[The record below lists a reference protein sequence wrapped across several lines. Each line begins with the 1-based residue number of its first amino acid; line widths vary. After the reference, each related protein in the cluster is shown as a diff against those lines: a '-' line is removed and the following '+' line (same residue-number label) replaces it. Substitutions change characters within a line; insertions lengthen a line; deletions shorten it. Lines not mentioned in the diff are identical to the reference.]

1 MKGIRRAAAMC
12 LTMTLAVSTLFGN
25 TAWADMPQKTE
36 RKKCVHVHTEECYGE
51 PDEEATSSQIG
62 EEPTECTHVCTVE
75 SGCIRN
81 TAVSSGTNED
91 DSETG
96 PDEEETND
104 QKDSADKA
112 ENGGKQKDSADKAED
127 DEKQEDAPSVST
139 PSDME
144 DTAVPGGT
152 VIPAVKSQIF
162 SWSWY
167 DPEENL
173 LDGKLELN
181 GVTEEAQP
189 SFEEVTE
196 YLPEAIIAQVGE
208 KSEVGGEGEEK
219 LLITGW
225 TCSEYVQDE
234 EGRWPLEGTYEF
246 AAELPEAYELAE
258 DADALVV
265 EVSVTGDQ
273 AALTA
278 VSGTAVLHVS
288 FKAGKEAKDL
298 YFDGNNFSSYN
309 NDVMDL
315 LKQNGIR
322 VTSSGKDRFQLIM
335 TKASI
340 QNLQLS
346 QGTWEIELNGSNVLE
361 GKGKYVAG
369 CGLRINDNVS
379 ATIKAGTAPASLTAH
394 NYPTTGSSDGSC
406 GIQVAGSLT
415 IESGTIEATAKAG
428 SNSAPDSGAILVGTT
443 GTLNING
450 GSVTAAGTGKKGVY
464 VRGNF
469 QMTGG
474 SLTVTGSGE
483 PGIENVG
490 SFELSDGTIS
500 TKSNSGGIGFLQ
512 GRGSA
517 TIKAKELNTDR
528 LYINGDGSFTV
539 AKGGKVTS
547 GSTTINSGTLT
558 NAGEFVSNGPFE
570 KGKYGTFNNTGT
582 ISGSGSLPDDAKQTP
597 DEIKDYTK
605 KISKDYYKNMSI
617 DVPNLA
623 AIQKPANA
631 GNLQYELVEDTGS
644 DKGAGTIDKETGRL
658 KVTKA
663 GVFKIKVNTQESGF
677 YKEGENP
684 VYITLT
690 VNKAAFPDSWNLT
703 VTAASG
709 IYNGSKGYPAATIS
723 TTGIPDGARYE
734 YQLKNTNRTDDLQ
747 EEQWKSECPKIVNV
761 AESGQFVF
769 VRVTVD
775 NYESKI
781 FCSDNQTD
789 ITKRRFLD
797 TKVTLEPQTVIYN
810 GQSWSPEIKVVEN
823 WQGASGAEVDKADY
837 TIQYWTYWTGT
848 GNSEVT
854 ERKDAGTYT
863 VHLIGQENYTNESN
877 GAILTIDKCKLNARI
892 TGDSFDKVYDG
903 TTDITEEQNLSV
915 QLYSDSGIPDSQD
928 VRADQVNLAYQSAD
942 VGEHDIEAANITLA
956 GDNAKNYELTE
967 NSASVKGS
975 IIARDFASMTVS
987 ADPLTYNGT
996 EQKPQILASV
1006 ETGLSNVSPDAVVFT
1021 YSKNGVDYQSEIPGF
1036 TDAGTY
1042 QVYVKAS
1049 MDNFNDAVKTV
1060 DVTVQQASS
1069 NSGSHSGGGKDSGGK
1084 DSSGKGSSGKGS
1096 SGKSSSGSSG
1106 TVTKDSQKGYR
1117 SEEQGV
1123 ITGASNQAVND
1134 GYSHWIK
1141 DARGWWLRYSD
1152 GTWPMGNTGAFHW
1165 EKVNGRWWAFGA
1177 DGYLSTGWLYDTLYQ
1192 GWFYMDENQGMLTG
1206 WQFING
1212 KWYYLNPS
1220 HDGSAGIM
1228 YSNRRTPDG
1237 WYVKEDGSW
1246 DEEAGR

>member
-1 MKGIRRAAAMC
+1 M
-12 LTMTLAVSTLFGN
+12 
-25 TAWADMPQKTE
+25 ADMPQKTAK
-36 RKKCVHVHTEECYGE
+36 KKCVHVHSEECYGE

-81 TAVSSGTNED
+81 TASSSGTNED

-96 PDEEETND
+96 PDDEETND

-112 ENGGKQKDSADKAED
+112 EN
-127 DEKQEDAPSVST
+127 APSVST

-144 DTAVPGGT
+144 DTTVPGGT

-173 LDGKLELN
+173 LDGKLELS

-196 YLPEAIIAQVGE
+196 YLPEAIIAQVGAE
-208 KSEVGGEGEEK
+208 SEAGKEEK
-219 LLITGW
+219 LPITGW
-225 TCSEYVQDE
+225 SCNEYVQDE
-234 EGRWPLEGTYEF
+234 EGRWSLEGTYEF

-278 VSGTAVLHVS
+278 VSGTAVLNVNFESGKS
-288 FKAGKEAKDL
+288 FKSL
-298 YFDGNNFSSYN
+298 YYDGENFSSVN

-315 LKQNGIR
+315 LNDCGIR
-322 VTSSGKDRFQLIM
+322 VTSLGENSFRLIM
-335 TKASI
+335 TGASI

-346 QGTWEIELNGSNVLE
+346 QGTWEIVLNGSNVLE
-361 GKGKYVAG
+361 GKGKDVSG
-369 CGLRINDNVS
+369 CGLRINEHVS
-379 ATIKAGTAPASLTAH
+379 ATIKAGKAPASLTAK
-394 NYPTTGSSDGSC
+394 NSPTKGTSNDGSS
-406 GIQVAGSLT
+406 GIAVAGNLT
-415 IESGTIEATAKAG
+415 IESGTTIEATADAAG
-428 SNSAPDSGAILVGTT
+428 KNSAPDSGAIVVGSK

-450 GSVTAAGTGKKGVY
+450 GSVTAAGTGKNGVH
-464 VRGNF
+464 VRG
-469 QMTGG
+469 GG
-474 SLTVTGSGE
+474 EFRMAGGRLTVTGSGK
-483 PGIENVG
+483 PVIENVG
-490 SFELSDGTIS
+490 NFNLSGGTIS
-500 TKSNSGGIGFLQ
+500 TKSNSDGIGFLQ
-512 GRGSA
+512 SGGSA
-517 TIKAKELNTDR
+517 TIQAQELITDR
-528 LYINGDGSFTV
+528 LYINSSFTV
-539 AKGGKVTS
+539 ARGGKVTS
-547 GSTTINSGTLT
+547 GSTIINSGTHT
-558 NAGEFVSNGPFE
+558 NEGEFVSNGPFVKE
-570 KGKYGTFNNTGT
+570 ENGRFINTGT
-582 ISGSGSLPDDAKQTP
+582 ISGNGSLPDDLKQKPGNITVNQA
-597 DEIKDYTK
+597 EISAGYRD
-605 KISKDYYKNMSI
+605 NRSI
-617 DVPNLA
+617 DVPSLA
-623 AIQKPANA
+623 GIHQPDRA
-631 GNLQYELVEDTGS
+631 GNLQYELAEYTGS
-644 DKGAGTIDKETGRL
+644 DKGEGTIDKKTGQL
-658 KVTKA
+658 TVTKA
-663 GVFKIKVNTQESGF
+663 GVFKIEVNTQESGL
-677 YKEGENP
+677 YKAGENP
-684 VYITLT
+684 VCITLT
-690 VNKAAFPDSWNLT
+690 VNKAKFPDSWNLT
-703 VTAASG
+703 VKAASG
-709 IYNGSKGYPAATIS
+709 EYRGAQGYLAATIS
-723 TTGIPDGARYE
+723 PIGIPDGARYE
-734 YQLKNTNRTDDLQ
+734 YQLKRTSSTDDLQ
-747 EEQWKSECPKIVNV
+747 EAQWESECPKIVNV
-761 AESGQFVF
+761 AESEQFVF

-775 NYESKI
+775 NYESKV
-781 FCSDNQTD
+781 FCSDNRTS
-789 ITKRRFLD
+789 ITERSFTD
-797 TKVTLEPQTVIYN
+797 TKVTLEPENVIYN
-810 GQSWSPEIKVVEN
+810 GQSRNPEIKVVEN
-823 WQGASGAEVDKADY
+823 WQGTSEDEVNKADY
-837 TIQYWTYWTGT
+837 TIKYWTYWTGT
-848 GNSEVT
+848 DNSIVR

-863 VHLIGQENYTNESN
+863 VHLLGQGNYKNESN
-877 GAILTIDKCKLNARI
+877 TAIFTIDKCKLNARI
-892 TGDSFDKVYDG
+892 TGNSFDKVYDG
-903 TTDITEEQNLSV
+903 TTDIREEQNLSV
-915 QLYSDSGIPDSQD
+915 QLYSDSGTPDSQD

-942 VGEHDIEAANITLA
+942 VGEHNIEAANITLA

-967 NSASVKGS
+967 NSTSIKGN
-975 IIARDFASMTVS
+975 IVARDFASMTVS

-996 EQKPQILASV
+996 EQKPQIHASV

-1049 MDNFNDAVKTV
+1049 MANFNDAVKTV
-1060 DVTVQQASS
+1060 NVTVQKVSS
-1069 NSGSHSGGGKDSGGK
+1069 SSGSHSGGGKGSG
-1084 DSSGKGSSGKGS
+1084 GKGS
-1096 SGKSSSGSSG
+1096 SGKSSSVSSG

-1177 DGYLSTGWLYDTLYQ
+1177 EGYLSTGWIYDTLYQ

-1212 KWYYLNPS
+1212 KWYYLNS
-1220 HDGSAGIM
+1220 NQDGSAGIM
-1228 YSNRRTPDG
+1228 YSKRRTPDG

>member
-1 MKGIRRAAAMC
+1 MKGIRRAAAVC

-36 RKKCVHVHTEECYGE
+36 KKKCVHVHSEECYGE

-81 TAVSSGTNED
+81 TASSSGTNED

-96 PDEEETND
+96 PDDEETND

-112 ENGGKQKDSADKAED
+112 ENAS
-127 DEKQEDAPSVST
+127 SVST

-144 DTAVPGGT
+144 NTTIPGGT

-167 DPEENL
+167 DLEENL
-173 LDGKLELN
+173 LDGRLELS
-181 GVTEEAQP
+181 GVTEESQP
-189 SFEEVTE
+189 SFEEVAE
-196 YLPEAIIAQVGE
+196 YLPQAIIAQVGE
-208 KSEVGGEGEEK
+208 ESEVGGEEEGK
-219 LLITGW
+219 IPITGW
-225 TCSEYVQDE
+225 NCNEYVQDE

-258 DADALVV
+258 DVDALVV

-273 AALTA
+273 VAMPV
-278 VSGTAVLHVS
+278 VSGTPVLHVS
-288 FKAGKEAKDL
+288 FNSGEDSKSL
-298 YFDGNNFSSYN
+298 YFDDHNFSSVN

-315 LKQNGIR
+315 LNDHGIE
-322 VTSSGKDRFQLIM
+322 VTSSGENSFQLRM
-335 TKASI
+335 TNATI
-340 QNLQLS
+340 QSLELS
-346 QGTWEIELNGSNVLE
+346 RGTWEIVLNGRNVLE
-361 GKGKYVAG
+361 GKGKGFSG
-369 CGLRINDNVS
+369 CGLRINDWTS
-379 ATIKAGTAPASLTAH
+379 ATIKAEPESASLKVQ
-394 NYPTTGSSDGSC
+394 NYPTKKTRDDTSSA
-406 GIQVAGSLT
+406 IVVAGSLT
-415 IESGTIEATAKAG
+415 IESGTIEAAADAEQ
-428 SNSAPDSGAILVGTT
+428 NSDPVSGAIVVQRKGA
-443 GTLNING
+443 LNING
-450 GSVTAAGTGKKGVY
+450 GSVTAAGTHKNGVY
-464 VRGNF
+464 VLGNF
-469 QMTGG
+469 QMSGG
-474 SLTVTGSGE
+474 RLTVTGSGK

-490 SFELSDGTIS
+490 DFNLSDGTIS
-500 TKSNSGGIGFLQ
+500 AKSNSGGIGFLQ
-512 GRGSA
+512 RGGSA
-517 TIKAKELNTDR
+517 TIQAKELNTDR
-528 LYINGDGSFTV
+528 LYINGNSSFTV
-539 AKGGKVTS
+539 ARRGKVTS

-558 NAGEFVSNGPFE
+558 NEGEFVSNGPFVKE
-570 KGKYGTFNNTGT
+570 KDGTFINTGT

-597 DEIKDYTK
+597 DPITGYTA
-605 KISKDYYKNMSI
+605 KISENYKENMSI
-617 DVPNLA
+617 DVKNLA
-623 AIQKPANA
+623 AIQKPVKA
-631 GNLQYELVEDTGS
+631 GNLQYELTEYTGS
-644 DKGAGTIDKETGRL
+644 DKGEGTIDKETGHL
-658 KVTKA
+658 TVTKA
-663 GVFKIKVNTQESGF
+663 GVFKIKVNTQASGF
-677 YKEGENP
+677 YKAGENP
-684 VYITLT
+684 VDITLT
-690 VNKAAFPDSWNLT
+690 VNKAKFPDSWNLT

-709 IYNGSKGYPAATIS
+709 EYRGAQGYPAAAIS
-723 TTGIPDGARYE
+723 ASGIPKGAGYE
-734 YQLKNTNRTDDLQ
+734 YQLKRTKSTDDLH
-747 EEQWKSECPKIVNV
+747 EDQWKSKCPKIVNV

-781 FCSDNQTD
+781 FCSGNQTN
-789 ITKRRFLD
+789 ITKRSFTD
-797 TKVTLEPQTVIYN
+797 TKVTLEPETVIYN
-810 GQSWSPEIKVVEN
+810 GQSRNPEIKVVEN
-823 WQGASGAEVDKADY
+823 WQGASGDEVDKADY
-837 TIQYWTYWTGT
+837 TIKDWTYWTGT
-848 GNSEVT
+848 DNRIVK
-854 ERKDAGTYT
+854 ERKNAGTYT
-863 VHLIGQENYTNESN
+863 VSLLGQGNYTNESN
-877 GAILTIDKCKLNARI
+877 KAILTIDKCKLNARI
-892 TGDSFDKVYDG
+892 TGNSFDKVYDG
-903 TTDITEEQNLSV
+903 TTDIREEQNLSV
-915 QLYSDSGIPDSQD
+915 QLYSDSGTPDSQD

-942 VGEHDIEAANITLA
+942 VGEHNIEAANITLA

-967 NSASVKGS
+967 NSTSIKGN
-975 IIARDFASMTVS
+975 IVARDFASMTVS
-987 ADPLTYNGT
+987 ADSLTYNGT
-996 EQKPQILASV
+996 EQKPQIHASV

-1060 DVTVQQASS
+1060 NVTVQQAPSS
-1069 NSGSHSGGGKDSGGK
+1069 SGSHSGGGKDSGGK
-1084 DSSGKGSSGKGS
+1084 DSSGK
-1096 SGKSSSGSSG
+1096 SSSVSSG

-1177 DGYLSTGWLYDTLYQ
+1177 EGYLSTGWIYDTLYQ

-1212 KWYYLNPS
+1212 KWYYLNS
-1220 HDGSAGIM
+1220 NQDGSAGIM
-1228 YSNRRTPDG
+1228 YSKRRTPDG

>member
-1 MKGIRRAAAMC
+1 MKGIRRAAAVC

-81 TAVSSGTNED
+81 TAVSSSTNED

-96 PDEEETND
+96 PDDEETND

-112 ENGGKQKDSADKAED
+112 EN
-127 DEKQEDAPSVST
+127 APSVST

-144 DTAVPGGT
+144 DTTVPSGT

-173 LDGKLELN
+173 LDGKLELS

-196 YLPEAIIAQVGE
+196 YLPQAIIAQVGE
-208 KSEVGGEGEEK
+208 ESEAGKEEK
-219 LLITGW
+219 LPITGW
-225 TCSEYVQDE
+225 SCNEYVQDE

-246 AAELPEAYELAE
+246 AAELPEVYELAE
-258 DADALVV
+258 DVDALVV

-273 AALTA
+273 AALTVYDYKNVVLNVNFDEGKTCKGLA
-278 VSGTAVLHVS
+278 YDESG
-288 FKAGKEAKDL
+288 
-298 YFDGNNFSSYN
+298 FSSLN
-309 NDVMDL
+309 DDVMNL
-315 LKQNGIR
+315 LNDRGIE
-322 VTSSGKDRFQLIM
+322 VTNSGENSFQLRM
-335 TKASI
+335 TNATTI
-340 QNLQLS
+340 QNLELS
-346 QGTWEIELNGSNVLE
+346 RGTWEIVLNGSNVLE
-361 GKGKYVAG
+361 GKGKGVG
-369 CGLRINDNVS
+369 GVGLKIKENVS

-394 NYPTTGSSDGSC
+394 NYPTTGTSNDGSS
-406 GIQVAGSLT
+406 GIAVEGNLT
-415 IESGTIEATAKAG
+415 IESGTIEATADGGKNSASFSGGIVVG
-428 SNSAPDSGAILVGTT
+428 SN

-450 GSVTAAGTGKKGVY
+450 GAVTAAGTGKNGVF

-469 QMTGG
+469 RMKGG
-474 SLTVTGSGE
+474 SLTATGSGK
-483 PGIENVG
+483 PGIENEG
-490 SFELSDGTIS
+490 TFELLGGTIS

-512 GRGSA
+512 GRGSV
-517 TIKAKELNTDR
+517 TIKANELNTDR
-528 LYINGDGSFTV
+528 LNITGNSSFTV
-539 AKGGKVTS
+539 ARGGKVTS
-547 GSTTINSGTLT
+547 GSTIINSGTLT
-558 NAGEFVSNGPFE
+558 NEGEFVSNGPFVKE
-570 KGKYGTFNNTGT
+570 ENGRFINTGT
-582 ISGSGSLPDDAKQTP
+582 ISGNGSLPDDLKQKPGNITVNQA
-597 DEIKDYTK
+597 EISAGYRD
-605 KISKDYYKNMSI
+605 NRSI
-617 DVPNLA
+617 DVPSLA
-623 AIQKPANA
+623 GIHQPDRA
-631 GNLQYELVEDTGS
+631 GNLQYELAEYTGS
-644 DKGAGTIDKETGRL
+644 DKGEGTIDKETGHL
-658 KVTKA
+658 TVTKA
-663 GVFKIKVNTQESGF
+663 GVFKIKVNTQESGL
-677 YKEGENP
+677 YKAGENP
-684 VYITLT
+684 VCITLT
-690 VNKAAFPDSWNLT
+690 VNKAKFPDSWNLT
-703 VTAASG
+703 VKAASG
-709 IYNGSKGYPAATIS
+709 KYRGAQGYLAATIS
-723 TTGIPDGARYE
+723 PIGIPDGARYE
-734 YQLKNTNRTDDLQ
+734 YQLKRTSSTDDLQ
-747 EEQWKSECPKIVNV
+747 EAQWESECPKIVNV
-761 AESGQFVF
+761 AESEQFVF

-775 NYESKI
+775 NYESKV
-781 FCSDNQTD
+781 FCSDNRTS
-789 ITKRRFLD
+789 ITERSFTD
-797 TKVTLEPQTVIYN
+797 TKVTLEPETVIYN
-810 GQSWSPEIKVVEN
+810 GQSQNPEIKVVEN
-823 WQGASGAEVDKADY
+823 WQGTSEDEVNKADY
-837 TIQYWTYWTGT
+837 TIKYWTYWTGT
-848 GNSEVT
+848 DNSIVR
-854 ERKDAGTYT
+854 ERKYAGTYT
-863 VHLIGQENYTNESN
+863 VHLLGQGNYKNESN
-877 GAILTIDKCKLNARI
+877 TAIFTIDKCKLNARI
-892 TGDSFDKVYDG
+892 TGDFFDKVYDG

-915 QLYSDSGIPDSQD
+915 QLYSDSGTPDSQD

-967 NSASVKGS
+967 NSTSIKGS

-996 EQKPQILASV
+996 EQKPQIHASV
-1006 ETGLSNVSPDAVVFT
+1006 ETGLSNVSLDAVVFT

-1060 DVTVQQASS
+1060 NVTVQQAPSS
-1069 NSGSHSGGGKDSGGK
+1069 SGSHSGGGKDSGGK
-1084 DSSGKGSSGKGS
+1084 GSGGKGS

-1177 DGYLSTGWLYDTLYQ
+1177 EGYLSTGWIYDTLYQ

-1212 KWYYLNPS
+1212 KWYYLNS
-1220 HDGSAGIM
+1220 NQDGSAGIM
-1228 YSNRRTPDG
+1228 YSKRRTPDG

>member
-1 MKGIRRAAAMC
+1 MKGIRRAAAVC

-81 TAVSSGTNED
+81 IAASSGTNED

-96 PDEEETND
+96 PDDEETND

-112 ENGGKQKDSADKAED
+112 EN
-127 DEKQEDAPSVST
+127 APSVST

-144 DTAVPGGT
+144 DTTVPGGT

-173 LDGKLELN
+173 LDGKLELS

-208 KSEVGGEGEEK
+208 ESEAGKEEK
-219 LLITGW
+219 LPIAGW
-225 TCSEYVQDE
+225 SCNEYVQDE
-234 EGRWPLEGTYEF
+234 EGCWPLEGTYEF

-258 DADALVV
+258 DVETLVV

-273 AALTA
+273 AAMP
-278 VSGTAVLHVS
+278 VVNPYAVLNVS
-288 FKAGKEAKDL
+288 FNPSEGSKSL
-298 YFDGNNFSSYN
+298 YFDGKNFSSVN
-309 NDVMDL
+309 SDVMKL
-315 LKQNGIR
+315 LNDNGIKVK
-322 VTSSGKDRFQLIM
+322 VTSSGEDRFQLIM
-335 TKASI
+335 TNATI
-340 QNLQLS
+340 QNLELS
-346 QGTWEIELNGSNVLE
+346 RGTWEIVLNGSNELE
-361 GKGKYVAG
+361 GKGKDFSG
-369 CGLRINDNVS
+369 CGLRINDYVS
-379 ATIKAGTAPASLTAH
+379 ATIKAEPESASLKVQ
-394 NYPTTGSSDGSC
+394 NYPTKKTSKDTSS
-406 GIQVAGSLT
+406 GIVVAGSLT
-415 IESGTIEATAKAG
+415 IESGTIEAAAYAEQ
-428 SNSAPDSGAILVGTT
+428 NSEPVSGAIVVQSK
-443 GTLNING
+443 GTLNIRG
-450 GSVTAAGTGKKGVY
+450 GSVTAAGTHKNGVY
-464 VRGNF
+464 VLNNF

-474 SLTVTGSGE
+474 SLKVTGSGK

-490 SFELSDGTIS
+490 NFNLSGGTIS
-500 TKSNSGGIGFLQ
+500 TKSNSDGIGFLQ
-512 GRGSA
+512 RGGSA
-517 TIKAKELNTDR
+517 TIQAKELNTDR
-528 LYINGDGSFTV
+528 LYINGNSSFTV
-539 AKGGKVTS
+539 ARGGKVTS
-547 GSTTINSGTLT
+547 GSTRIDSGTLI

-570 KGKYGTFNNTGT
+570 KGTYGTFNNTGT
-582 ISGSGSLPDDAKQTP
+582 ISGSGSLPDDVKQIP
-597 DEIKDYTK
+597 DNITVYTAEISADYR
-605 KISKDYYKNMSI
+605 DNMSI
-617 DVPNLA
+617 NVQNLA
-623 AIQKPANA
+623 AIQKPVNA
-631 GNLQYELVEDTGS
+631 GNLQYELAEYTGS
-644 DKGAGTIDKETGRL
+644 DKGEGTINKETGL
-658 KVTKA
+658 LTVTKA
-663 GVFKIKVNTQESGF
+663 GVFKIKVNTQASGF
-677 YKEGENP
+677 YKAGENP
-684 VYITLT
+684 VCITLT
-690 VNKAAFPDSWNLT
+690 VNKAKFPASWNLI
-703 VTAASG
+703 VTATSG

-723 TTGIPDGARYE
+723 TTDIPDGARYE
-734 YQLKNTNRTDDLQ
+734 YQLKSTKSTDDLR
-747 EEQWKSECPKIVNV
+747 EDQWKSECPKIVNV
-761 AESGQFVF
+761 AESDQFVF
-769 VRVTVD
+769 VRVTVN
-775 NYESKI
+775 NYESKV
-781 FCSDNQTD
+781 FCSDNRTS
-789 ITKRRFLD
+789 ITKRRFAD
-797 TKVTLEPQTVIYN
+797 TKVTLEPENVIYN
-810 GQSWSPEIKVVEN
+810 GQSWEPKIKVVEN
-823 WQGASGAEVDKADY
+823 WQGASRDEVDKADY
-837 TIQYWTYWTGT
+837 TIKDWTYWTGT
-848 GNSEVT
+848 DNMIVK
-854 ERKDAGTYT
+854 ERKNAGTYT
-863 VHLIGQENYTNESN
+863 VSLLGQGNYTNESN
-877 GAILTIDKCKLNARI
+877 KAILTIDKCKLNARI
-892 TGDSFDKVYDG
+892 TGNSFDKVYDG
-903 TTDITEEQNLSV
+903 TTDIREEQNLSV
-915 QLYSDSGIPDSQD
+915 QLYSDSGTPDSQD

-942 VGEHDIEAANITLA
+942 VGEHNIEAANITLA

-967 NSASVKGS
+967 NSTSIKGN
-975 IIARDFASMTVS
+975 IVARDFASMTVS

-996 EQKPQILASV
+996 EQKPQIHASV

-1049 MDNFNDAVKTV
+1049 MANFNDAVKTV
-1060 DVTVQQASS
+1060 NVTVQKVSS
-1069 NSGSHSGGGKDSGGK
+1069 SSGSHSGGGKGSG
-1084 DSSGKGSSGKGS
+1084 GKGS
-1096 SGKSSSGSSG
+1096 SGKSSSVSSG

-1177 DGYLSTGWLYDTLYQ
+1177 EGYLSTGWIYDTLYQ

-1212 KWYYLNPS
+1212 KWYYLNS
-1220 HDGSAGIM
+1220 NQDGSAGIM
-1228 YSNRRTPDG
+1228 YSKRRTPDG

>member
-1 MKGIRRAAAMC
+1 MKGIRRAAAVC

-36 RKKCVHVHTEECYGE
+36 KKKCVHVHTEECYGE

-81 TAVSSGTNED
+81 TAASSGMNED

-96 PDEEETND
+96 PDDEETND

-112 ENGGKQKDSADKAED
+112 EN
-127 DEKQEDAPSVST
+127 APSVST

-144 DTAVPGGT
+144 DTTVPGGT

-173 LDGKLELN
+173 LDGKLELS

-208 KSEVGGEGEEK
+208 ESEAGKEEK
-219 LLITGW
+219 LPITGW
-225 TCSEYVQDE
+225 SCNEYVQDE

-258 DADALVV
+258 DVEALVV

-278 VSGTAVLHVS
+278 YDPRNVVLNVNFEEGKTFTGLAYDESG
-288 FKAGKEAKDL
+288 
-298 YFDGNNFSSYN
+298 FSSYKI
-309 NDVMDL
+309 DVMDL
-315 LKQNGIR
+315 LKRNGIT
-322 VTSSGKDRFQLIM
+322 VSSLENDRFQLIM
-335 TKASI
+335 TGASI
-340 QNLQLS
+340 QNLELTR
-346 QGTWEIELNGSNVLE
+346 GTWEIVLNGSNVLE
-361 GKGKYVAG
+361 GKGTEVSG
-369 CGLRINDNVS
+369 CGLKIKENVS
-379 ATIKAGTAPASLTAH
+379 ATIKAGTAPASLTAK
-394 NYPTTGSSDGSC
+394 NYPTKGSSGDGSS
-406 GIQVAGSLT
+406 GIVVDGNLT
-415 IESGTIEATAKAG
+415 IKSGTIEATADAG
-428 SNSAPDSGAILVGTT
+428 RNSAPFSGAIVVGRK
-443 GTLNING
+443 GTLNISG
-450 GSVTAAGTGKKGVY
+450 GSVTAAGTGKNGMF

-469 QMTGG
+469 QMAGG
-474 SLTVTGSGE
+474 SLTVTGSRK
-483 PGIENVG
+483 PGIENEG
-490 SFELSDGTIS
+490 NFKLSDGTIS
-500 TKSNSGGIGFLQ
+500 TRADSGIGFLQ
-512 GRGSA
+512 RGESV
-517 TIKAKELNTDR
+517 TIQANELITDQ
-528 LYINGDGSFTV
+528 LYITNNSSFTV
-539 AKGGKVTS
+539 TSGGKVTS
-547 GSTTINSGTLT
+547 GSTIIDSGTLI
-558 NAGEFVSNGPFE
+558 NAGEFVSNGPFV
-570 KGKYGTFNNTGT
+570 KGEGGTFNNTGT
-582 ISGSGSLPDDAKQTP
+582 ISGTGSLPDDAKQTP
-597 DEIKDYTK
+597 DEIKDYTA
-605 KISKDYYKNMSI
+605 KISKDYYENMTI
-617 DVPNLA
+617 DVLKLA
-623 AIQKPANA
+623 DIHKPVKA
-631 GNLQYELVEDTGS
+631 GNLQYELVEYTEGGDIGE
-644 DKGAGTIDKETGRL
+644 GTIDKETGL
-658 KVTKA
+658 LTVTKA
-663 GVFKIKVNTQESGF
+663 GVFKIKVNTQASGF
-677 YKEGENP
+677 YKAGENP
-684 VYITLT
+684 VCITLT
-690 VNKAAFPDSWNLT
+690 VNKAKFPASWNLI
-703 VTAASG
+703 VTATSG

-723 TTGIPDGARYE
+723 TTDIPDGARYE
-734 YQLKNTNRTDDLQ
+734 YQLKSTKSTDDLR
-747 EEQWKSECPKIVNV
+747 EDQWKSECPKIVNV
-761 AESGQFVF
+761 AESDQFVF
-769 VRVTVD
+769 VRVTVN
-775 NYESKI
+775 NYESKV
-781 FCSDNQTD
+781 FCSDNRTS
-789 ITKRRFLD
+789 ITKRRFAD
-797 TKVTLEPQTVIYN
+797 TKVTLEPENVIYN
-810 GQSWSPEIKVVEN
+810 GQSWEPKIKVVEN
-823 WQGASGAEVDKADY
+823 WQGASRDEVDKADY
-837 TIQYWTYWTGT
+837 TIKDWTYWTGT
-848 GNSEVT
+848 DNREVR

-863 VHLIGQENYTNESN
+863 VHLLGQGNYKNESN
-877 GAILTIDKCKLNARI
+877 TAIFTIDKCKLNARI

-903 TTDITEEQNLSV
+903 TTDIREEQNLSV
-915 QLYSDSGIPDSQD
+915 QLYSDSGTPDSQD

-942 VGEHDIEAANITLA
+942 VGEHNIEAANITLA

-967 NSASVKGS
+967 NSTSIKGN
-975 IIARDFASMTVS
+975 IVARDFASMTVS

-996 EQKPQILASV
+996 EQKPQIHASV
-1006 ETGLSNVSPDAVVFT
+1006 ETGLSNVSSDAVVFT

-1049 MDNFNDAVKTV
+1049 MANFNDAVKTV
-1060 DVTVQQASS
+1060 NVTVQQAPSS
-1069 NSGSHSGGGKDSGGK
+1069 SGSHSGG
-1084 DSSGKGSSGKGS
+1084 GKGS

-1177 DGYLSTGWLYDTLYQ
+1177 EGYLSTGWIYDTLHQ

-1212 KWYYLNPS
+1212 KWYYLNS
-1220 HDGSAGIM
+1220 NHDGSAGIM

>member
-1 MKGIRRAAAMC
+1 MKGIRRAAAVC

-36 RKKCVHVHTEECYGE
+36 KKKCVHVHTEECYGE

-81 TAVSSGTNED
+81 TAVSSGTGAD
-91 DSETG
+91 DSENS
-96 PDEEETND
+96 PDDEETND
-104 QKDSADKA
+104 
-112 ENGGKQKDSADKAED
+112 QKDSADKAED

-144 DTAVPGGT
+144 DTTVPGGT

-173 LDGKLELN
+173 LDGKLELS

-196 YLPEAIIAQVGE
+196 YLPEAIVAQVGE
-208 KSEVGGEGEEK
+208 ESEAGKEEK
-219 LLITGW
+219 LSITGW
-225 TCSEYVQDE
+225 SCNEYVQDE
-234 EGRWPLEGTYEF
+234 EGHWPLEGTYEF
-246 AAELPEAYELAE
+246 VAELPEAYELAE

-288 FKAGKEAKDL
+288 FNAGEEAKDL

-415 IESGTIEATAKAG
+415 IESGTIEATAYAG
-428 SNSAPDSGAILVGTT
+428 SNSAPVSGAILVQSK
-443 GTLNING
+443 GTLNISG
-450 GSVTAAGTGKKGVY
+450 GSVTAAGTGKNGMY
-464 VRGNF
+464 VLNKF

-474 SLTVTGSGE
+474 SLKVTGSGK

-490 SFELSDGTIS
+490 NFNLLDGTIS

-512 GRGSA
+512 GRGSV

-528 LYINGDGSFTV
+528 LNITGNSSFTV
-539 AKGGKVTS
+539 ARGGKVTS
-547 GSTTINSGTLT
+547 GSTIINSGTLT
-558 NAGEFVSNGPFE
+558 NEGEFVSNGPFVKE
-570 KGKYGTFNNTGT
+570 ENGRFINTGT
-582 ISGSGSLPDDAKQTP
+582 ISGNGSLPDDLKQKPGNITVNQA
-597 DEIKDYTK
+597 EISAGYRD
-605 KISKDYYKNMSI
+605 NRSI
-617 DVPNLA
+617 DVPSLA
-623 AIQKPANA
+623 DIHQPDRA
-631 GNLQYELVEDTGS
+631 GNLQYELAEYTGS
-644 DKGAGTIDKETGRL
+644 DKGEGTIDKETGQL
-658 KVTKA
+658 TVTKA

-677 YKEGENP
+677 YKAGENP
-684 VYITLT
+684 VDITLT
-690 VNKAAFPDSWNLT
+690 VNKAAFPEHWNLT

-709 IYNGSKGYPAATIS
+709 IYNGSKGYPAAAIS
-723 TTGIPDGARYE
+723 PIGIPDGARYE
-734 YQLKNTNRTDDLQ
+734 YQLKSTSSTDDLQ

-775 NYESKI
+775 NYESKV
-781 FCSDNQTD
+781 FCSGDKTN
-789 ITKRRFLD
+789 ITKRNFTD
-797 TKVTLEPQTVIYN
+797 TKVTLEPETVIYN
-810 GQSWSPEIKVVEN
+810 GQSRNPEIKVVEN
-823 WQGASGAEVDKADY
+823 WQGASEDAVDRADY
-837 TIQYWTYWTGT
+837 IIQYWTYWTGT
-848 GNSEVT
+848 DNREVT

-863 VHLIGQENYTNESN
+863 VHLLGQGNYKNESN
-877 GAILTIDKCKLNARI
+877 TAIFTIDKCKLNARI

-915 QLYSDSGIPDSQD
+915 QLYSDSGTPDSQD

-967 NSASVKGS
+967 NSTSIKGN
-975 IIARDFASMTVS
+975 IVARDFASMTVS

-996 EQKPQILASV
+996 EQKPQIHASV

-1036 TDAGTY
+1036 TDAGIY

-1049 MDNFNDAVKTV
+1049 MANFNDAVKTV
-1060 DVTVQQASS
+1060 NVTVQQAPSS
-1069 NSGSHSGGGKDSGGK
+1069 SGSHSGGG
-1084 DSSGKGSSGKGS
+1084 GKGS

-1177 DGYLSTGWLYDTLYQ
+1177 EGYLSTGWIYDTLYQ

-1212 KWYYLNPS
+1212 KWYYLNS
-1220 HDGSAGIM
+1220 NQDGSAGIM

>member
-1 MKGIRRAAAMC
+1 MKGIRRAAAVC

-62 EEPTECTHVCTVE
+62 EEPTECTHICTVE

-81 TAVSSGTNED
+81 TAASSGMNED

-96 PDEEETND
+96 PDDEETND
-104 QKDSADKA
+104 QKDSADKE
-112 ENGGKQKDSADKAED
+112 EN
-127 DEKQEDAPSVST
+127 APSVST

-144 DTAVPGGT
+144 DTTVPGGT

-173 LDGKLELN
+173 LDGKLELS

-196 YLPEAIIAQVGE
+196 YLPEAIIAQVGAE
-208 KSEVGGEGEEK
+208 SEAGKEEK
-219 LLITGW
+219 LPITGW
-225 TCSEYVQDE
+225 SCNEYVQDE

-246 AAELPEAYELAE
+246 AAELPEVYELAE
-258 DADALVV
+258 DAEALVV

-278 VSGTAVLHVS
+278 YDPRNVVLNVNFEEGKTFTGLAYDESG
-288 FKAGKEAKDL
+288 
-298 YFDGNNFSSYN
+298 FSSYKI
-309 NDVMDL
+309 DVMDL
-315 LKQNGIR
+315 LKRNGIT
-322 VTSSGKDRFQLIM
+322 VSSLENDRFQLIM
-335 TKASI
+335 TGASI
-340 QNLQLS
+340 QNLELTR
-346 QGTWEIELNGSNVLE
+346 GTWEIVLNGSNVLE
-361 GKGKYVAG
+361 GKGTEVSG
-369 CGLRINDNVS
+369 CGLKIKENVS
-379 ATIKAGTAPASLTAH
+379 ATIKAGTAPASLTAK
-394 NYPTTGSSDGSC
+394 NYPTKGSSGDGSS
-406 GIQVAGSLT
+406 GIVVDGNLT
-415 IESGTIEATAKAG
+415 IKSGTIEATADAG
-428 SNSAPDSGAILVGTT
+428 RNSAPFSGAIVVGRK
-443 GTLNING
+443 GTLNISG
-450 GSVTAAGTGKKGVY
+450 GSVTAAGTGKNGMF

-469 QMTGG
+469 QMAGG
-474 SLTVTGSGE
+474 SLTVTGSGK
-483 PGIENVG
+483 PGIENEG
-490 SFELSDGTIS
+490 NFKLSGGTIS
-500 TKSNSGGIGFLQ
+500 TKSNSDGIGFLQ
-512 GRGSA
+512 GRGSV
-517 TIKAKELNTDR
+517 TIEANELITDR
-528 LYINGDGSFTV
+528 LYITGNSSFTV
-539 AKGGKVTS
+539 ASGGKVTS
-547 GSTTINSGTLT
+547 GSTIIDSGTLT
-558 NAGEFVSNGPFE
+558 NEGEFVSNGPFE
-570 KGKYGTFNNTGT
+570 KGEGGRFNNNGI
-582 ISGSGSLPDDAKQTP
+582 ISGTGSLPDGVKQIP
-597 DEIKDYTK
+597 DNITVYKAEISADYC
-605 KISKDYYKNMSI
+605 DNMSI
-617 DVPNLA
+617 NVQNLA
-623 AIQKPANA
+623 AIQEPVRA
-631 GNLQYELVEDTGS
+631 GKLQYELAEYTGS
-644 DKGAGTIDKETGRL
+644 DKGVGTIDKETGQL
-658 KVTKA
+658 KVDRA
-663 GVFKIKVNTQESGF
+663 GVFKIKVNTQASGF
-677 YKEGENP
+677 YKAGEKP

-690 VNKAAFPDSWNLT
+690 VNKAAFPASWNLI
-703 VTAASG
+703 VTATSG

-723 TTGIPDGARYE
+723 TTDIPDGARYE
-734 YQLKNTNRTDDLQ
+734 YQLKSTNSTDDLQ
-747 EEQWKSECPKIVNV
+747 EDKWESKCPKIVNV

-769 VRVTVD
+769 VRVTVN
-775 NYESKI
+775 NYESKV
-781 FCSDNQTD
+781 FCSDNRTS
-789 ITKRRFLD
+789 ITERRFAD
-797 TKVTLEPQTVIYN
+797 TKVTLEPENVIYN
-810 GQSWSPEIKVVEN
+810 GQSWNPEIKVVEN
-823 WQGASGAEVDKADY
+823 WQGASGDEVNKADY
-837 TIQYWTYWTGT
+837 TIKYWTYWTGT
-848 GNSEVT
+848 DNSIVT

-863 VHLIGQENYTNESN
+863 VYLMGLGNYTDELNT
-877 GAILTIDKCKLNARI
+877 AIFTIDKCKLNARI
-892 TGDSFDKVYDG
+892 IGGSFDKVYDG
-903 TTDITEEQNLSV
+903 TTDIREEQNLSV
-915 QLYSDSGIPDSQD
+915 QLYSDSGTPDSQD

-942 VGEHDIEAANITLA
+942 VGEHNIEAANITLA

-967 NSASVKGS
+967 NSTSIKGN
-975 IIARDFASMTVS
+975 IVARDFASMTVS

-996 EQKPQILASV
+996 EQKPQIHASV

-1021 YSKNGVDYQSEIPGF
+1021 YSKNGVGYQSEIPGF

-1049 MDNFNDAVKTV
+1049 MANFNDAVKTV
-1060 DVTVQQASS
+1060 NVTVQKVSS
-1069 NSGSHSGGGKDSGGK
+1069 SSGSHSGGG
-1084 DSSGKGSSGKGS
+1084 GKGS

-1177 DGYLSTGWLYDTLYQ
+1177 EGYLSTGWIYDTLYQ

-1212 KWYYLNPS
+1212 KWYYLNS
-1220 HDGSAGIM
+1220 NQDGSAGIM
-1228 YSNRRTPDG
+1228 YSKRRTPDG

>member
-91 DSETG
+91 DSETE
-96 PDEEETND
+96 PDDEETND

-112 ENGGKQKDSADKAED
+112 EN
-127 DEKQEDAPSVST
+127 APSVST

-144 DTAVPGGT
+144 DTTVPGGT

-173 LDGKLELN
+173 LDGKLELS

-196 YLPEAIIAQVGE
+196 YLPEAIVAQVGE
-208 KSEVGGEGEEK
+208 ESEAGKEEK
-219 LLITGW
+219 LSITGW
-225 TCSEYVQDE
+225 SCNEYVQDE

-258 DADALVV
+258 DVEALVV

-273 AALTA
+273 AAMP
-278 VSGTAVLHVS
+278 VVNPYAVLNVS
-288 FKAGKEAKDL
+288 FNPSEGSKSL
-298 YFDGNNFSSYN
+298 YFDGKNFSSVN
-309 NDVMDL
+309 SDVMKL
-315 LKQNGIR
+315 LNDNGIK
-322 VTSSGKDRFQLIM
+322 VTNSGEDRFQLIM
-335 TKASI
+335 TNATI
-340 QNLQLS
+340 QNLELS
-346 QGTWEIELNGSNVLE
+346 RGTWEIVLNGSNELE
-361 GKGKYVAG
+361 GKGKDFSG
-369 CGLRINDNVS
+369 CGLRINDYVS
-379 ATIKAGTAPASLTAH
+379 ATIKAEPESASLKVQ
-394 NYPTTGSSDGSC
+394 NYPTKKTSKDTSS
-406 GIQVAGSLT
+406 GIVVAGSLT
-415 IESGTIEATAKAG
+415 IESGTIEAAAYAEQ
-428 SNSAPDSGAILVGTT
+428 NSEPVSGAIVVQSN

-450 GSVTAAGTGKKGVY
+450 GSVTATGTHKNGVY
-464 VRGNF
+464 VRNNF

-474 SLTVTGSGE
+474 SLKVTGSGK

-490 SFELSDGTIS
+490 NFNLLDGTIS
-500 TKSNSGGIGFLQ
+500 TKSNSDGIGFLQ
-512 GRGSA
+512 GGGSA
-517 TIKAKELNTDR
+517 TIQARELITDR
-528 LYINGDGSFTV
+528 LCITNSSFTV
-539 AKGGKVTS
+539 ASGGKVTS
-547 GSTTINSGTLT
+547 GSTIIKSGSTLT
-558 NAGEFVSNGPFE
+558 NEGEFVSNGPFE
-570 KGKYGTFNNTGT
+570 KEKDGTFINKGT
-582 ISGSGSLPDDAKQTP
+582 ISGNGSLPDDLKQKP
-597 DEIKDYTK
+597 DQITGYTAEISRDY
-605 KISKDYYKNMSI
+605 SENMSI
-617 DVPNLA
+617 DVPSLA
-623 AIQKPANA
+623 GIHQPDRA
-631 GNLQYELVEDTGS
+631 GNLQYELAEYTGS
-644 DKGAGTIDKETGRL
+644 DKGEGTIDKESGQL
-658 KVTKA
+658 KVDRA
-663 GVFKIKVNTQESGF
+663 GVFKIKVNTQASGL
-677 YKEGENP
+677 YKAGEKP

-690 VNKAAFPDSWNLT
+690 VNKAAFPGDWNLI
-703 VTAASG
+703 VTATSG
-709 IYNGSKGYPAATIS
+709 IYNGSKGYPAAAIS
-723 TTGIPDGARYE
+723 PIGIPDGARYE
-734 YQLKNTNRTDDLQ
+734 YQLKSTSSTDDLQ
-747 EEQWKSECPKIVNV
+747 EDQWKSECPKIVNV

-775 NYESKI
+775 NYESKV
-781 FCSDNQTD
+781 FCSGDKTN
-789 ITKRRFLD
+789 ITKRNFTD
-797 TKVTLEPQTVIYN
+797 TKVTLEPETVIYN
-810 GQSWSPEIKVVEN
+810 GQSRNPEIKVVEN
-823 WQGASGAEVDKADY
+823 WQGASEDEVNKADY
-837 TIQYWTYWTGT
+837 IIQYWTYWTGT
-848 GNSEVT
+848 DNSIVT

-863 VHLIGQENYTNESN
+863 VHLLGQGNYKNESN
-877 GAILTIDKCKLNARI
+877 TAIFTIDKCKLNARI

-915 QLYSDSGIPDSQD
+915 QLYSDSGTPDSQD

-967 NSASVKGS
+967 NSTSIKGN
-975 IIARDFASMTVS
+975 IVARDFASMTVS

-996 EQKPQILASV
+996 EQKPQIHASV

-1036 TDAGTY
+1036 TDAGIY

-1049 MDNFNDAVKTV
+1049 MANFNDAVKTV
-1060 DVTVQQASS
+1060 NVTVQQAPSS
-1069 NSGSHSGGGKDSGGK
+1069 SGSHSGGG
-1084 DSSGKGSSGKGS
+1084 GKGS

-1177 DGYLSTGWLYDTLYQ
+1177 EGYLSTGWIYDTLYQ

-1212 KWYYLNPS
+1212 KWYYLNS
-1220 HDGSAGIM
+1220 NHDGSAGIM

>member
-1 MKGIRRAAAMC
+1 MKGIRRAAAVC

-81 TAVSSGTNED
+81 TAASSGMNED

-96 PDEEETND
+96 PDDEETND

-112 ENGGKQKDSADKAED
+112 EN
-127 DEKQEDAPSVST
+127 APSVST

-144 DTAVPGGT
+144 DTTVPGGT

-173 LDGKLELN
+173 LDGKLELS

-208 KSEVGGEGEEK
+208 ESEAGKEEK
-219 LLITGW
+219 LPITGW
-225 TCSEYVQDE
+225 SCNEYVQDE

-258 DADALVV
+258 DVDALVV

-278 VSGTAVLHVS
+278 VSGTAVLNVNFESGKS
-288 FKAGKEAKDL
+288 FKSL
-298 YFDGNNFSSYN
+298 YYDGENFSSVN

-315 LKQNGIR
+315 LNDRGIR
-322 VTSSGKDRFQLIM
+322 VTSLGKNSFRLIM
-335 TKASI
+335 TDASSI

-346 QGTWEIELNGSNVLE
+346 QGTWEIVLNGSNVLE
-361 GKGKYVAG
+361 GKGKDVSG
-369 CGLRINDNVS
+369 CGLKINEHVS
-379 ATIKAGTAPASLTAH
+379 ATIKAGKAPASLTAK
-394 NYPTTGSSDGSC
+394 NYPTTGTSRDGSS
-406 GIQVAGSLT
+406 GIVVAGILT
-415 IESGTIEATAKAG
+415 IKSGTIEATADAG
-428 SNSAPDSGAILVGTT
+428 NNSDPFSGGIVVGSD
-443 GTLNING
+443 GILNING
-450 GSVTAAGTGKKGVY
+450 GAVTAAGTGKNGVL

-469 QMTGG
+469 RMTGG
-474 SLTVTGSGE
+474 SLTATGSGK
-483 PGIENVG
+483 PGIENEG
-490 SFELSDGTIS
+490 SFELSGGTIS
-500 TKSNSGGIGFLQ
+500 TSADNGGTGFVQ
-512 GRGSA
+512 RGKPA
-517 TIKAKELNTDR
+517 MIRANELITDR
-528 LYINGDGSFTV
+528 LYITKDSSFTV
-539 AKGGKVTS
+539 ASGGKVTS
-547 GSTTINSGTLT
+547 GSTIINSGTLT
-558 NAGEFVSNGPFE
+558 NEGEFVSNGPFKKE
-570 KGKYGTFNNTGT
+570 KDGTFNNNGI
-582 ISGSGSLPDDAKQTP
+582 ISGTGSLPDGLKQTP
-597 DEIKDYTK
+597 APIGGYTA
-605 KISKDYYKNMSI
+605 KISEDYKNMSI
-617 DVPNLA
+617 DVPSLA
-623 AIQKPANA
+623 GIHQPDRA
-631 GNLQYELVEDTGS
+631 GKLQYELAEYTGS
-644 DKGAGTIDKETGRL
+644 DKGEGTIKKESGQLT
-658 KVTKA
+658 VTKA
-663 GVFKIKVNTQESGF
+663 GVFKIEVNTQESGL
-677 YKEGENP
+677 YKAGENP
-684 VYITLT
+684 VNITLT
-690 VNKAAFPDSWNLT
+690 VNKAAFPDSWNLI

-709 IYNGSKGYPAATIS
+709 EYRGAQGYPAAYIS
-723 TTGIPDGARYE
+723 ENSIPNGARYE
-734 YQLKNTNRTDDLQ
+734 YQLKSTKSTDDLQ
-747 EEQWKSECPKIVNV
+747 EDQWKSECPKIVNV
-761 AESGQFVF
+761 AESDQYVF

-775 NYESKI
+775 NYKPKI
-781 FCSDNQTD
+781 FCSGNQTN
-789 ITKRRFLD
+789 ITKRNFTD
-797 TKVTLEPQTVIYN
+797 TKVTLEPETVIYN
-810 GQSWSPEIKVVEN
+810 GQSWSPKIKVVEN
-823 WQGASGAEVDKADY
+823 WQGASEDEVDKADY
-837 TIQYWTYWTGT
+837 TIKDWTYWTGT
-848 GNSEVT
+848 DNGRVT

-863 VHLIGQENYTNESN
+863 VHLLGQGNYTYESN
-877 GAILTIDKCKLNARI
+877 TAIFTIDKCKLNARI
-892 TGDSFDKVYDG
+892 TGGSFDKVYDG

-915 QLYSDSGIPDSQD
+915 QLYSDSGTPDSQD

-942 VGEHDIEAANITLA
+942 VGEHDIEASNITLA

-967 NSASVKGS
+967 NSTSIKGS

-996 EQKPQILASV
+996 EQKPQIHASV

-1060 DVTVQQASS
+1060 NVTVQQAPSS
-1069 NSGSHSGGGKDSGGK
+1069 SGSHSGGG
-1084 DSSGKGSSGKGS
+1084 GKGS

-1177 DGYLSTGWLYDTLYQ
+1177 EGYLSTGWIYDTLYQ

-1212 KWYYLNPS
+1212 KWYYLNPNQ
-1220 HDGSAGIM
+1220 DGSAGIM

>member
-1 MKGIRRAAAMC
+1 MKGIRRAAAVC

-62 EEPTECTHVCTVE
+62 EEPTECTHVCSVE

-81 TAVSSGTNED
+81 TASSSGTNED

-96 PDEEETND
+96 PDDEETND

-112 ENGGKQKDSADKAED
+112 EN
-127 DEKQEDAPSVST
+127 APSVST

-144 DTAVPGGT
+144 DTTVPGGT

-181 GVTEEAQP
+181 GVTEESQP

-196 YLPEAIIAQVGE
+196 YLPQAIIAQVGE
-208 KSEVGGEGEEK
+208 ESEAGKEEK
-219 LLITGW
+219 LPITGW
-225 TCSEYVQDE
+225 SCNEYVQDE
-234 EGRWPLEGTYEF
+234 EGCWPLEGTYEF

-258 DADALVV
+258 DAEALVV

-273 AALTA
+273 AALTVYNPNNVVLNVNFEEGEPSKGLA
-278 VSGTAVLHVS
+278 YDESG
-288 FKAGKEAKDL
+288 
-298 YFDGNNFSSYN
+298 FSSYK

-315 LKQNGIR
+315 LNRHNIR
-322 VTSSGKDRFQLIM
+322 VTSLENDRFQLIM
-335 TKASI
+335 TNASI
-340 QNLQLS
+340 QNLELS
-346 QGTWEIELNGSNVLE
+346 KGTWEIVLNGSNVLE
-361 GKGKYVAG
+361 GKGKGVG
-369 CGLRINDNVS
+369 GVGLKIKENVR
-379 ATIKAGTAPASLTAH
+379 ATIKKGTAPASLTAK
-394 NYPTTGSSDGSC
+394 NSPTKGTSNDGSS
-406 GIQVAGSLT
+406 GIAVEGNLT
-415 IESGTIEATAKAG
+415 IESGTIEATADAG
-428 SNSAPDSGAILVGTT
+428 KNSAPFSGGIVVGTR
-443 GTLNING
+443 GILNITG
-450 GSVTAAGTGKKGVY
+450 GAVTAAGTGKNGVF

-469 QMTGG
+469 RMKGG
-474 SLTVTGSGE
+474 SLTATGSKK
-483 PGIENVG
+483 PGIENEG
-490 SFELSDGTIS
+490 TFELSGGTIS

-512 GRGSA
+512 GLGSV
-517 TIKAKELNTDR
+517 TIKANELNTDR
-528 LYINGDGSFTV
+528 LNITGNSSFTV
-539 AKGGKVTS
+539 ARGGKVTS
-547 GSTTINSGTLT
+547 ESTIINSGTLT
-558 NAGEFVSNGPFE
+558 NEGEFVSNGPFVKE
-570 KGKYGTFNNTGT
+570 ENGRFINNGT
-582 ISGSGSLPDDAKQTP
+582 ISGTGSLPDGVKQTP
-597 DEIKDYTK
+597 DKIKGHKT
-605 KISKDYYKNMSI
+605 KISADYCNNMSI
-617 DVPNLA
+617 NVQNLA
-623 AIQKPANA
+623 AIHKPDRA
-631 GNLQYELVEDTGS
+631 GNLQYELAEYTGS
-644 DKGAGTIDKETGRL
+644 DKGEGTIDKESGQL
-658 KVTKA
+658 KVDRA
-663 GVFKIKVNTQESGF
+663 GVFKIEVNTQESGF
-677 YKEGENP
+677 YKAGENP
-684 VYITLT
+684 VCITLT
-690 VNKAAFPDSWNLT
+690 VNKAKFPDSWNLS
-703 VTAASG
+703 VTAASDEYRG
-709 IYNGSKGYPAATIS
+709 AQGYPAAAIRAS
-723 TTGIPDGARYE
+723 SIPKGAGYE
-734 YQLKNTNRTDDLQ
+734 YQLKRTKSKDDLQ
-747 EEQWKSECPKIVNV
+747 EDQWKSECPKIVNV

-775 NYESKI
+775 NYESKV
-781 FCSDNQTD
+781 FCSGNQTN
-789 ITKRRFLD
+789 ITKRDFTD
-797 TKVTLEPQTVIYN
+797 TKVTLEPEKVIYN
-810 GQSWSPEIKVVEN
+810 GQSRDPEIKVVEN
-823 WQGASGAEVDKADY
+823 WQEASGDAVDRADY
-837 TIQYWTYWTGT
+837 IIQYWTYWTGT
-848 GNSEVT
+848 DNREVG
-854 ERKDAGTYT
+854 ERKNAGTYT
-863 VHLIGQENYTNESN
+863 VHLLGQGNYKNESN
-877 GAILTIDKCKLNARI
+877 TAIFTIDKCKLNARI
-892 TGDSFDKVYDG
+892 TGGSFDKVYDG

-915 QLYSDSGIPDSQD
+915 QLYSDSGTPDSQD

-942 VGEHDIEAANITLA
+942 VGEHNIEAANITLA

-967 NSASVKGS
+967 NSASIKGS

-996 EQKPQILASV
+996 EQKPQIHASV

-1049 MDNFNDAVKTV
+1049 MANFNDAVKTV
-1060 DVTVQQASS
+1060 DVTIQQASS
-1069 NSGSHSGGGKDSGGK
+1069 NSGSHSGGGKGSG
-1084 DSSGKGSSGKGS
+1084 GKGSSGKGS

-1134 GYSHWIK
+1134 GYSHWMK

>member
-1 MKGIRRAAAMC
+1 MKGIRRAAAVC

-81 TAVSSGTNED
+81 IAASSGTNED

-96 PDEEETND
+96 PDDEETND

-112 ENGGKQKDSADKAED
+112 EN
-127 DEKQEDAPSVST
+127 APSVST

-144 DTAVPGGT
+144 DTTVPGGT

-173 LDGKLELN
+173 LDGKLELS

-208 KSEVGGEGEEK
+208 ESEAGKEEK
-219 LLITGW
+219 LPIAGW
-225 TCSEYVQDE
+225 SCNEYVQDE
-234 EGRWPLEGTYEF
+234 EGCWPLEGTYEF

-258 DADALVV
+258 DVETLVV

-273 AALTA
+273 AAMP
-278 VSGTAVLHVS
+278 VVNPYAVLNVS
-288 FKAGKEAKDL
+288 FNPSEGSKSL
-298 YFDGNNFSSYN
+298 YFDGKNFSSVN
-309 NDVMDL
+309 SDVMKL
-315 LKQNGIR
+315 LNDNGIKVK
-322 VTSSGKDRFQLIM
+322 VTSSGEDRFQLIM
-335 TKASI
+335 TNATI
-340 QNLQLS
+340 QNLELS
-346 QGTWEIELNGSNVLE
+346 RGTWEIVLNGSNELE
-361 GKGKYVAG
+361 GKGKDFSG
-369 CGLRINDNVS
+369 CGLRINDYVS
-379 ATIKAGTAPASLTAH
+379 ATIKAEPESASLKVQ
-394 NYPTTGSSDGSC
+394 NYPTKKTSKDTSS
-406 GIQVAGSLT
+406 GIVVAGSLT
-415 IESGTIEATAKAG
+415 IESGTIEAAAYAEQ
-428 SNSAPDSGAILVGTT
+428 NSEPVSGAIVVQSN

-450 GSVTAAGTGKKGVY
+450 GSVTAAGTHKNGVY
-464 VRGNF
+464 VLNNF

-474 SLTVTGSGE
+474 SLKVTGSGK

-490 SFELSDGTIS
+490 NFNLSGGTIS
-500 TKSNSGGIGFLQ
+500 TKSNSDGIGFLQ
-512 GRGSA
+512 RGGSA
-517 TIKAKELNTDR
+517 TIQAKELNTDR
-528 LYINGDGSFTV
+528 LYINGNSSFTV
-539 AKGGKVTS
+539 ARGGKVTS
-547 GSTTINSGTLT
+547 GSTRIDSGTLI

-570 KGKYGTFNNTGT
+570 KGTYGTFNNTGT
-582 ISGSGSLPDDAKQTP
+582 ISGSGSLPDDVKQIP
-597 DEIKDYTK
+597 DNITVYTAEISADYR
-605 KISKDYYKNMSI
+605 DNMSI
-617 DVPNLA
+617 NVQNLA
-623 AIQKPANA
+623 AIQKPVNA
-631 GNLQYELVEDTGS
+631 GNLQYELAEYTGS
-644 DKGAGTIDKETGRL
+644 DKGEGTINKETGL
-658 KVTKA
+658 LTVTKA
-663 GVFKIKVNTQESGF
+663 GVFKIKVNTQASGF
-677 YKEGENP
+677 YKAGENP
-684 VYITLT
+684 VCITLT
-690 VNKAAFPDSWNLT
+690 VNKAKFPASWNLI
-703 VTAASG
+703 VTATSG

-723 TTGIPDGARYE
+723 TTDIPDGARYE
-734 YQLKNTNRTDDLQ
+734 YQLKSTKSTDDLR
-747 EEQWKSECPKIVNV
+747 EDQWKSECPKIVNV
-761 AESGQFVF
+761 AESDQFVF
-769 VRVTVD
+769 VRVTVN
-775 NYESKI
+775 NYESKV
-781 FCSDNQTD
+781 FCSDNRTS
-789 ITKRRFLD
+789 ITKRRFAD
-797 TKVTLEPQTVIYN
+797 TKVTLEPENVIYN
-810 GQSWSPEIKVVEN
+810 GQSWEPKIKVVEN
-823 WQGASGAEVDKADY
+823 WQGASRDEVDKADY
-837 TIQYWTYWTGT
+837 TIKDWTYWTGT
-848 GNSEVT
+848 DNMIVK
-854 ERKDAGTYT
+854 ERKNAGTYT
-863 VHLIGQENYTNESN
+863 VSLLGQGNYTNESN
-877 GAILTIDKCKLNARI
+877 KAILTIDKCKLNARI
-892 TGDSFDKVYDG
+892 TGNSFDKVYDG
-903 TTDITEEQNLSV
+903 TTDIREEQNLSV
-915 QLYSDSGIPDSQD
+915 QLYSDSGTPDSQD

-942 VGEHDIEAANITLA
+942 VGEHNIEAANITLA

-967 NSASVKGS
+967 NSTSIKGN
-975 IIARDFASMTVS
+975 IVARDFASMTVS

-996 EQKPQILASV
+996 EQKPQIHASV

-1049 MDNFNDAVKTV
+1049 MANFNDAVKTV
-1060 DVTVQQASS
+1060 NVTVQKVSS
-1069 NSGSHSGGGKDSGGK
+1069 SSGSHSGGGKGSG
-1084 DSSGKGSSGKGS
+1084 GKGS
-1096 SGKSSSGSSG
+1096 SGKSSSVSSG

-1177 DGYLSTGWLYDTLYQ
+1177 EGYLSTGWIYDTLYQ

-1212 KWYYLNPS
+1212 KWYYLNS
-1220 HDGSAGIM
+1220 NQDGSAGIM
-1228 YSNRRTPDG
+1228 YSKRRTPDG

>member
-1 MKGIRRAAAMC
+1 MKGIRRAAAVC

-25 TAWADMPQKTE
+25 TAWADMPQKME
-36 RKKCVHVHTEECYGE
+36 KKKCVHVHIEECYGE

-62 EEPTECTHVCTVE
+62 EEPTECTHVCSVE

-81 TAVSSGTNED
+81 TAVSSGMNED

-96 PDEEETND
+96 PDDEETND
-104 QKDSADKA
+104 QK
-112 ENGGKQKDSADKAED
+112 NSADKAED
-127 DEKQEDAPSVST
+127 DEKQENAPSVST

-144 DTAVPGGT
+144 DTTVPGGT

-173 LDGKLELN
+173 LDGKLELS

-196 YLPEAIIAQVGE
+196 YLPEAIIAQI
-208 KSEVGGEGEEK
+208 GEESKAGKEGK
-219 LLITGW
+219 LPITGW
-225 TCSEYVQDE
+225 TCNEYVQDE

-258 DADALVV
+258 DVEAPVV

-278 VSGTAVLHVS
+278 YDPRNVVLNVNFIEGET
-288 FKAGKEAKDL
+288 FKSLAYNGSE
-298 YFDGNNFSSYN
+298 FSSYK
-309 NDVMDL
+309 NDVMNL
-315 LKQNGIR
+315 LNQNGIT
-322 VTSSGKDRFQLIM
+322 VTSLGNDSFQLIM
-335 TKASI
+335 TNASI
-340 QNLQLS
+340 QNLELS
-346 QGTWEIELNGSNVLE
+346 RGTWKIVLNESNVLK
-361 GKGKYVAG
+361 GKGTEVG
-369 CGLRINDNVS
+369 GVGLKIKENVR
-379 ATIKAGTAPASLTAH
+379 ATIKAGTASASLTVK
-394 NYPTTGSSDGSC
+394 NSPTTSTSRDASS
-406 GIQVAGSLT
+406 GIVVAGSLT
-415 IESGTIEATAKAG
+415 IESGTIEAAAYAEQ
-428 SNSAPDSGAILVGTT
+428 NSEPVSGAIVVQSN

-450 GSVTAAGTGKKGVY
+450 GSVTATGTHKNGVY
-464 VRGNF
+464 VLNNF

-474 SLTVTGSGE
+474 SLKVTGSGK

-490 SFELSDGTIS
+490 SFELSGGTIS
-500 TKSNSGGIGFLQ
+500 TKSNSDGIGFLQ
-512 GRGSA
+512 GRGSV

-528 LYINGDGSFTV
+528 LYITGDSSFTV
-539 AKGGKVTS
+539 ASVGKVTS
-547 GSTTINSGTLT
+547 ESTIINSGTLI
-558 NAGEFVSNGPFE
+558 NEGEFVSNGPFVKNE
-570 KGKYGTFNNTGT
+570 KGTFINKGT

-597 DEIKDYTK
+597 DPITVYTAEI
-605 KISKDYYKNMSI
+605 SENYKENRSI
-617 DVPNLA
+617 DVKNLA
-623 AIQKPANA
+623 AIQKPVKA
-631 GNLQYELVEDTGS
+631 GNLQYELAEYTGS
-644 DKGAGTIDKETGRL
+644 DKGEGTIDKETGHL
-658 KVTKA
+658 TVTKA
-663 GVFKIKVNTQESGF
+663 GVFKIKVNTQASGF
-677 YKEGENP
+677 YKAGENP
-684 VYITLT
+684 VDITLT
-690 VNKAAFPDSWNLT
+690 VNKAAFPDHWNLI

-709 IYNGSKGYPAATIS
+709 IYNGSKGYPAADIS
-723 TTGIPDGARYE
+723 ASSIPSDAKYE
-734 YQLKNTNRTDDLQ
+734 YQLKSTNRKDDLQ
-747 EEQWKSECPKIVNV
+747 EDQWKSECPKIVNV
-761 AESGQFVF
+761 AESDQYVF

-775 NYESKI
+775 NYKPKI
-781 FCSDNQTD
+781 FCSGNQTN
-789 ITKRRFLD
+789 ITKRNFTD
-797 TKVTLEPQTVIYN
+797 TKVTLEPETVIYN
-810 GQSWSPEIKVVEN
+810 GQSWSPKIKVVEN
-823 WQGASGAEVDKADY
+823 WQETSGDEVNKADY
-837 TIQYWTYWTGT
+837 TIKYWTYWTGT
-848 GNSEVT
+848 DNSIVR

-863 VHLIGQENYTNESN
+863 VHLLGQGNYKNESN
-877 GAILTIDKCKLNARI
+877 TAIFTIDKCKLNARI
-892 TGDSFDKVYDG
+892 TGYSFDKVYDG

-915 QLYSDSGIPDSQD
+915 QLYSDSGTPDSQD

-942 VGEHDIEAANITLA
+942 VGEHNIEAANITLA

-967 NSASVKGS
+967 NSTSIKGS

-996 EQKPQILASV
+996 EQKPQIHASV
-1006 ETGLSNVSPDAVVFT
+1006 ETGLSNVSSDAVVFT

-1049 MDNFNDAVKTV
+1049 MTNFNDAVKTV
-1060 DVTVQQASS
+1060 NVTVQQAPSS
-1069 NSGSHSGGGKDSGGK
+1069 SGSHSGGG
-1084 DSSGKGSSGKGS
+1084 GKGS

-1177 DGYLSTGWLYDTLYQ
+1177 EGYLSTGWIYDTLYQ

-1212 KWYYLNPS
+1212 KWYYLNS
-1220 HDGSAGIM
+1220 NHDGSAGIM

>member
-1 MKGIRRAAAMC
+1 MKGIRRAAAVC

-81 TAVSSGTNED
+81 TAASSGTNED

-96 PDEEETND
+96 PDDEETND

-112 ENGGKQKDSADKAED
+112 EN
-127 DEKQEDAPSVST
+127 APSVST

-144 DTAVPGGT
+144 DTTVPGGT

-208 KSEVGGEGEEK
+208 ESEAGKEEK
-219 LLITGW
+219 LPIAGW
-225 TCSEYVQDE
+225 SCNEYVQDE
-234 EGRWPLEGTYEF
+234 EGCWPLEGTYEF

-258 DADALVV
+258 DVETLVV

-273 AALTA
+273 AAMP
-278 VSGTAVLHVS
+278 VVNPYAVLNVS
-288 FKAGKEAKDL
+288 FNPSEGSKSL
-298 YFDGNNFSSYN
+298 YFDGKNFSSVN
-309 NDVMDL
+309 SDVMKL
-315 LKQNGIR
+315 LNDNGIKVK
-322 VTSSGKDRFQLIM
+322 VTSSGEDRFQLIM
-335 TKASI
+335 TNATI
-340 QNLQLS
+340 QNLELS
-346 QGTWEIELNGSNVLE
+346 RGTWEIVLNGSNELE
-361 GKGKYVAG
+361 GKGKDFSG
-369 CGLRINDNVS
+369 CGLRINDYVS
-379 ATIKAGTAPASLTAH
+379 ATIKAEPESASLKVQ
-394 NYPTTGSSDGSC
+394 NYPTKKTSKDTSS
-406 GIQVAGSLT
+406 GIVVAGSLT
-415 IESGTIEATAKAG
+415 IESGTIEAAAYAEQ
-428 SNSAPDSGAILVGTT
+428 NSEPVSGAIVVQSN

-450 GSVTAAGTGKKGVY
+450 GSVTATGTHKNGVY
-464 VRGNF
+464 VLNNF

-474 SLTVTGSGE
+474 SLKVTGSGK

-490 SFELSDGTIS
+490 SFELSGGTIS
-500 TKSNSGGIGFLQ
+500 TKSNSDGIGFLQ
-512 GRGSA
+512 GRGSV

-528 LYINGDGSFTV
+528 LYITGDSSFTV
-539 AKGGKVTS
+539 ASVGKVTS
-547 GSTTINSGTLT
+547 GSTIIDSGTLT
-558 NAGEFVSNGPFE
+558 NEGEFVSNGPFE
-570 KGKYGTFNNTGT
+570 KGEGGRFNNNGI
-582 ISGSGSLPDDAKQTP
+582 ISGTGSLPDGVKQIP
-597 DEIKDYTK
+597 DNITVYKAEISADYC
-605 KISKDYYKNMSI
+605 DNMSI
-617 DVPNLA
+617 NVQNLA
-623 AIQKPANA
+623 AIQEPVRA
-631 GNLQYELVEDTGS
+631 GKLQYELAEYTGS
-644 DKGAGTIDKETGRL
+644 DKGVGTIDKETGQL
-658 KVTKA
+658 KVDRA
-663 GVFKIKVNTQESGF
+663 GVFKIKVNTQASGF
-677 YKEGENP
+677 YKAGEKP

-690 VNKAAFPDSWNLT
+690 VNKAAFPASWNLI
-703 VTAASG
+703 VTATSG

-723 TTGIPDGARYE
+723 TTDIPDGARYE
-734 YQLKNTNRTDDLQ
+734 YQLKSTNSTDDLQ
-747 EEQWKSECPKIVNV
+747 EDKWESKCPKIVNV

-769 VRVTVD
+769 VRVTVN
-775 NYESKI
+775 NYESKV
-781 FCSDNQTD
+781 FCSDNRTS
-789 ITKRRFLD
+789 ITERSFTD
-797 TKVTLEPQTVIYN
+797 TKVTLEPEKVIYN
-810 GQSWSPEIKVVEN
+810 GQSRDPEIKVVEN
-823 WQGASGAEVDKADY
+823 WQGASGDEVNKADY
-837 TIQYWTYWTGT
+837 TIKYWTYWTGT
-848 GNSEVT
+848 DNSIVT

-863 VHLIGQENYTNESN
+863 VHLLGQGNYKNESN
-877 GAILTIDKCKLNARI
+877 TAIFTIDKCKLNARI
-892 TGDSFDKVYDG
+892 TGDYFDKVYDG

-915 QLYSDSGIPDSQD
+915 QLYSDSGTPDSQD

-967 NSASVKGS
+967 NSTSIKGS

-996 EQKPQILASV
+996 EQKPQIHASV

-1049 MDNFNDAVKTV
+1049 MANFNDAVKTV
-1060 DVTVQQASS
+1060 NVTVQQAPSS
-1069 NSGSHSGGGKDSGGK
+1069 SGSHSGGGKDSGGK
-1084 DSSGKGSSGKGS
+1084 GSSGKGS
-1096 SGKSSSGSSG
+1096 SGSSS

-1177 DGYLSTGWLYDTLYQ
+1177 EGYLSTGWIYDTLYQ

-1212 KWYYLNPS
+1212 KWYYLNS
-1220 HDGSAGIM
+1220 NHDGSAGIM

>member
-1 MKGIRRAAAMC
+1 MKGIRRAAAVC

-36 RKKCVHVHTEECYGE
+36 KKKCVHVHTEECYGE

-81 TAVSSGTNED
+81 TAASSGTNED

-96 PDEEETND
+96 PDDEETND
-104 QKDSADKA
+104 QKDSANKA
-112 ENGGKQKDSADKAED
+112 EN
-127 DEKQEDAPSVST
+127 APSVST

-144 DTAVPGGT
+144 DTTVPGGT

-173 LDGKLELN
+173 LDGKLELS

-208 KSEVGGEGEEK
+208 ESEAGKEEK
-219 LLITGW
+219 LPITGW
-225 TCSEYVQDE
+225 SCNEYVQDE
-234 EGRWPLEGTYEF
+234 EGCWPLEGTYEF

-258 DADALVV
+258 DAEALVV

-273 AALTA
+273 AAMPVYDYQNVVLNVNFEEGEPPKGLA
-278 VSGTAVLHVS
+278 YDESG
-288 FKAGKEAKDL
+288 
-298 YFDGNNFSSYN
+298 FSSLN
-309 NDVMDL
+309 NDVMNL
-315 LKQNGIR
+315 LNDRGIK
-322 VTSSGKDRFQLIM
+322 VTNSGENSFQLRM
-335 TKASI
+335 TNATTI
-340 QNLQLS
+340 QNLELS
-346 QGTWEIELNGSNVLE
+346 RGTWEIVLNGSNVLK
-361 GKGKYVAG
+361 GKGKGFSG
-369 CGLRINDNVS
+369 CGLRINDYVS
-379 ATIKAGTAPASLTAH
+379 ATIKAETASASLTVK
-394 NYPTTGSSDGSC
+394 NSPTKRTSDDASSA
-406 GIQVAGSLT
+406 IVVAGSLT
-415 IESGTIEATAKAG
+415 IESGTIEAAAYAEQ
-428 SNSAPDSGAILVGTT
+428 NSDPVSGAIVVQSN
-443 GTLNING
+443 GTLNISG
-450 GSVTAAGTGKKGVY
+450 GSVTAAGTHKNGVY
-464 VRGNF
+464 VRRNF

-474 SLTVTGSGE
+474 SLTVTGSGK

-490 SFELSDGTIS
+490 SFELSGGTIS
-500 TKSNSGGIGFLQ
+500 TNGGPGFLQ
-512 GRGSA
+512 RGGTA
-517 TIKAKELNTDR
+517 TIQAKELNTDR
-528 LYINGDGSFTV
+528 LYINGNSSFTV

-547 GSTTINSGTLT
+547 GSTIIDSGTLT
-558 NAGEFVSNGPFE
+558 NAGEFVLNGAFE
-570 KGKYGTFNNTGT
+570 KGKYGTFINNGT
-582 ISGSGSLPDDAKQTP
+582 ISGTGSLPDGVKQIP
-597 DEIKDYTK
+597 DNITVYKAEISADYC
-605 KISKDYYKNMSI
+605 DNMSI
-617 DVPNLA
+617 NVQNLA
-623 AIQKPANA
+623 AIQKPVNA

-644 DKGAGTIDKETGRL
+644 DKGVGTIDKERGQLR
-658 KVTKA
+658 VTKA
-663 GVFKIKVNTQESGF
+663 GVFKIKVNTQASGF
-677 YKEGENP
+677 YKAGENP

-690 VNKAAFPDSWNLT
+690 VNKAKFPDSWNLT

-709 IYNGSKGYPAATIS
+709 EYRGAQGYPAAAIS
-723 TTGIPDGARYE
+723 ASSIPSGARYE
-734 YQLKNTNRTDDLQ
+734 YQLKSTNRKDDLQ
-747 EEQWKSECPKIVNV
+747 EDQWKSECPKIVNV

-775 NYESKI
+775 NYKSKI
-781 FCSDNQTD
+781 FCSGNQTN
-789 ITKRRFLD
+789 ITKRKFTD
-797 TKVTLEPQTVIYN
+797 TKVTLEPETVIYN

-823 WQGASGAEVDKADY
+823 WQGASEDAVDRADY
-837 TIQYWTYWTGT
+837 IIQYWTYWTGT
-848 GNSEVT
+848 DNSIVT

-863 VHLIGQENYTNESN
+863 VYLLGQRNYTNESKQ
-877 GAILTIDKCKLNARI
+877 AILTIDKCKLNARI

-903 TTDITEEQNLSV
+903 TTDIKEEQNLSV
-915 QLYSDSGIPDSQD
+915 QLYSDSGTPDSRD
-928 VRADQVNLAYQSAD
+928 VRADQVNWAYQSAD
-942 VGEHDIEAANITLA
+942 VGEHNIEAANITLA

-967 NSASVKGS
+967 NSASIKGN
-975 IIARDFASMTVS
+975 IVARDFASMIVS
-987 ADPLTYNGT
+987 AAPLTYNGT
-996 EQKPQILASV
+996 EQKPQIHASV
-1006 ETGLSNVSPDAVVFT
+1006 EIGLSNESPDAVVFT

-1049 MDNFNDAVKTV
+1049 MANFNDAVKTV
-1060 DVTVQQASS
+1060 NVTVQQAPSS
-1069 NSGSHSGGGKDSGGK
+1069 SGSHSGGG
-1084 DSSGKGSSGKGS
+1084 GKGSSGKSS

-1177 DGYLSTGWLYDTLYQ
+1177 EGYLSTGWIYDTLHQ

-1212 KWYYLNPS
+1212 KWYYLNS
-1220 HDGSAGIM
+1220 NQDGSAGIM
-1228 YSNRRTPDG
+1228 YSKRRTPDG

>member
-1 MKGIRRAAAMC
+1 MKGIRRAAAVC

-36 RKKCVHVHTEECYGE
+36 KKKCVHVHTEECYGE

-81 TAVSSGTNED
+81 TAASSGTNED

-96 PDEEETND
+96 PDDEETND
-104 QKDSADKA
+104 QKDSANKA
-112 ENGGKQKDSADKAED
+112 EN
-127 DEKQEDAPSVST
+127 APSVST

-144 DTAVPGGT
+144 DTTVPGGT

-173 LDGKLELN
+173 LDGKLELS

-196 YLPEAIIAQVGE
+196 YLPEAIIAQVGAE
-208 KSEVGGEGEEK
+208 SEAGKEEK
-219 LLITGW
+219 LPITGW
-225 TCSEYVQDE
+225 SCNEYVQDE

-258 DADALVV
+258 DVDAPVV

-273 AALTA
+273 AAMPV
-278 VSGTAVLHVS
+278 VSGECVLNVS
-288 FKAGKEAKDL
+288 FNSGEEFKSL
-298 YFDGNNFSSYN
+298 YFDGNKFSSVN
-309 NDVMDL
+309 NDVMKL
-315 LKQNGIR
+315 LNDHGIK
-322 VTSSGKDRFQLIM
+322 VTNSGENSFQLRM
-335 TKASI
+335 TKATI
-340 QNLQLS
+340 QNLELS
-346 QGTWEIELNGSNVLE
+346 QGTWEIVLNGSNVLK
-361 GKGKYVAG
+361 GKGKGFSG
-369 CGLRINDNVS
+369 CGLRINDYVS
-379 ATIKAGTAPASLTAH
+379 ATIKAETASASLTVK
-394 NYPTTGSSDGSC
+394 NSPTKRTSDDASSA
-406 GIQVAGSLT
+406 IVVAGSLT
-415 IESGTIEATAKAG
+415 IESGTIEAAAYAEQ
-428 SNSAPDSGAILVGTT
+428 NSDPVSGAIVVQSN
-443 GTLNING
+443 GTLNISG
-450 GSVTAAGTGKKGVY
+450 GSVTAAGTHKNGVY
-464 VRGNF
+464 VRRNF

-474 SLTVTGSGE
+474 SLTVTGSGK

-490 SFELSDGTIS
+490 SFELSGGIIS
-500 TKSNSGGIGFLQ
+500 TNGGPGFLQ
-512 GRGSA
+512 RGGTA
-517 TIKAKELNTDR
+517 TIQAKELNTDR
-528 LYINGDGSFTV
+528 LYINGNSSFTV

-547 GSTTINSGTLT
+547 GSTIIDSGTLT
-558 NAGEFVSNGPFE
+558 NAGEFVLNGAFE
-570 KGKYGTFNNTGT
+570 KGKYGTFINNGT
-582 ISGSGSLPDDAKQTP
+582 ISGTGSLPDGVKQIP
-597 DEIKDYTK
+597 DTITVRKTEIIADYRN
-605 KISKDYYKNMSI
+605 NMLI
-617 DVPNLA
+617 DVPSLA
-623 AIQKPANA
+623 GIHQPDRA
-631 GNLQYELVEDTGS
+631 GNLQYELAEYTGS
-644 DKGAGTIDKETGRL
+644 DKGEGTIDKESGQL
-658 KVTKA
+658 KVDRA
-663 GVFKIKVNTQESGF
+663 GVFKIEVNTQESGF
-677 YKEGENP
+677 YKAGENP
-684 VYITLT
+684 VCITLT
-690 VNKAAFPDSWNLT
+690 VNKAKFPDSWNLS
-703 VTAASG
+703 VTAASDEYRG
-709 IYNGSKGYPAATIS
+709 AQGYPAAFIS
-723 TTGIPDGARYE
+723 ASGIPSGARYE
-734 YQLKNTNRTDDLQ
+734 YQLKSTSSTDDLQ
-747 EEQWKSECPKIVNV
+747 EDQWKSECPKIVNV

-775 NYESKI
+775 NYKSKI
-781 FCSDNQTD
+781 FCSGNQTN
-789 ITKRRFLD
+789 ITKRKFTD
-797 TKVTLEPQTVIYN
+797 TKVTLEPETVIYN

-823 WQGASGAEVDKADY
+823 WQGASRDAVDRADY
-837 TIQYWTYWTGT
+837 IIQYWTYWTGT
-848 GNSEVT
+848 DNSIVT

-863 VHLIGQENYTNESN
+863 VYLLGQRNYTNESKQ
-877 GAILTIDKCKLNARI
+877 AILTIDKCKLNARI

-903 TTDITEEQNLSV
+903 TTDIKEEQNLSV
-915 QLYSDSGIPDSQD
+915 QLYSDSGTPDSRD
-928 VRADQVNLAYQSAD
+928 VRADQVNWAYQSAD
-942 VGEHDIEAANITLA
+942 VGEHNIEAANITLA

-967 NSASVKGS
+967 NSTSIKGN
-975 IIARDFASMTVS
+975 IVARDFASMTVS

-996 EQKPQILASV
+996 EQKPQIHASV

-1049 MDNFNDAVKTV
+1049 MDNFNDAVKTLN
-1060 DVTVQQASS
+1060 VTVQQAPSS
-1069 NSGSHSGGGKDSGGK
+1069 SGSHSGGG
-1084 DSSGKGSSGKGS
+1084 GKGSSGKGS
-1096 SGKSSSGSSG
+1096 SGKSSSGKSSSG
-1106 TVTKDSQKGYR
+1106 SSSTVTKDSQKGYR

-1177 DGYLSTGWLYDTLYQ
+1177 EGYLSTGWIYDTLHQ
-1192 GWFYMDENQGMLTG
+1192 GWFYMDENQGTLTG

-1212 KWYYLNPS
+1212 KWYYLNPNQ
-1220 HDGSAGIM
+1220 DGSAGIM
-1228 YSNRRTPDG
+1228 YSKRRTPDG

>member
-1 MKGIRRAAAMC
+1 
-12 LTMTLAVSTLFGN
+12 
-25 TAWADMPQKTE
+25 MPQKTE

-81 TAVSSGTNED
+81 TAASSGTNED

-96 PDEEETND
+96 PDDEETND
-104 QKDSADKA
+104 
-112 ENGGKQKDSADKAED
+112 QKDSADKAED

-144 DTAVPGGT
+144 DTTVPGGT

-173 LDGKLELN
+173 LDGKLELS

-196 YLPEAIIAQVGE
+196 YLPEAIVAQVGE
-208 KSEVGGEGEEK
+208 ESEAGKEEK
-219 LLITGW
+219 LSITGW
-225 TCSEYVQDE
+225 SCNEYVQDE
-234 EGRWPLEGTYEF
+234 EDRWPLEGTYEF

-258 DADALVV
+258 DAEALVV

-273 AALTA
+273 AALTVYNPNNVVLNVNFEKGEPSKGLA
-278 VSGTAVLHVS
+278 YDESG
-288 FKAGKEAKDL
+288 
-298 YFDGNNFSSYN
+298 FSSLN
-309 NDVMDL
+309 NNVMNL
-315 LKQNGIR
+315 LNDRGIE
-322 VTSSGKDRFQLIM
+322 VTNSGENSFQLRM
-335 TKASI
+335 TNATTI
-340 QNLQLS
+340 QNLELS
-346 QGTWEIELNGSNVLE
+346 RGTWEIVLNGSNVLE
-361 GKGKYVAG
+361 GKGKGVG
-369 CGLRINDNVS
+369 GVGLKIKENVR
-379 ATIKAGTAPASLTAH
+379 ATIKEGTAPASLTAK
-394 NYPTTGSSDGSC
+394 NSPTTGTSRDGSS
-406 GIQVAGSLT
+406 GIAVEGNLT
-415 IESGTIEATAKAG
+415 IESGTIEATADGGENSASFSGGIVVG
-428 SNSAPDSGAILVGTT
+428 SN

-450 GSVTAAGTGKKGVY
+450 GAVTAAGTGKNGVF

-469 QMTGG
+469 RMKGG
-474 SLTVTGSGE
+474 SLTATGSRK
-483 PGIENVG
+483 PGIENEG
-490 SFELSDGTIS
+490 TFELLGGTIS

-512 GRGSA
+512 GLGSV
-517 TIKAKELNTDR
+517 TIKANELNTDR
-528 LYINGDGSFTV
+528 LNITGNSSFTV
-539 AKGGKVTS
+539 ARGGKVTS
-547 GSTTINSGTLT
+547 ESTIINSGTLT
-558 NAGEFVSNGPFE
+558 NEGEFVSNGPFVKE
-570 KGKYGTFNNTGT
+570 ENGRFINNGT
-582 ISGSGSLPDDAKQTP
+582 ISGTGSLPDGVKQIP
-597 DEIKDYTK
+597 DTITVRKTEIIADYRN
-605 KISKDYYKNMSI
+605 NMLI
-617 DVPNLA
+617 DVPSLA
-623 AIQKPANA
+623 GIHQPDRA
-631 GNLQYELVEDTGS
+631 GNLQYELAEYTGS
-644 DKGAGTIDKETGRL
+644 DKGEGTIDKESGQL
-658 KVTKA
+658 KVDRA
-663 GVFKIKVNTQESGF
+663 GVFKIEVNTQESGF
-677 YKEGENP
+677 YKAGENP
-684 VYITLT
+684 VCITLT
-690 VNKAAFPDSWNLT
+690 VNKAKFPDSWNLS
-703 VTAASG
+703 VTAASDEDRG
-709 IYNGSKGYPAATIS
+709 AQGYPAAFIS
-723 TTGIPDGARYE
+723 ASGIPSGARYE
-734 YQLKNTNRTDDLQ
+734 YQLKSTSSTDDLQ
-747 EEQWKSECPKIVNV
+747 EDQWKSECPKIVNV

-775 NYESKI
+775 NYKSKV
-781 FCSDNQTD
+781 FCSGNPTS
-789 ITKRRFLD
+789 IIKRRFAD
-797 TKVTLEPQTVIYN
+797 TKVTLEPETVIYN

-823 WQGASGAEVDKADY
+823 WQGASEDEVDKADY
-837 TIQYWTYWTGT
+837 TIKDWTYWTGT
-848 GNSEVT
+848 DNRIVK

-863 VHLIGQENYTNESN
+863 VHLLGQGNYKNESN
-877 GAILTIDKCKLNARI
+877 TAIFTIDKCKLNARI
-892 TGDSFDKVYDG
+892 TGGSFDKVYDG

-915 QLYSDSGIPDSQD
+915 QLYSDSGTPDSQD

-942 VGEHDIEAANITLA
+942 VGEHNIEAANITLA

-967 NSASVKGS
+967 NSASIKGS

-996 EQKPQILASV
+996 EQKPQIHASV

-1049 MDNFNDAVKTV
+1049 MANFNDAVKTV
-1060 DVTVQQASS
+1060 DVTIQQASS
-1069 NSGSHSGGGKDSGGK
+1069 NSGSHSGGGKGSG
-1084 DSSGKGSSGKGS
+1084 GKGSSGKGS

-1134 GYSHWIK
+1134 GYSHWMK

>member
-1 MKGIRRAAAMC
+1 MKGIRRAAAVC

-36 RKKCVHVHTEECYGE
+36 KKKCVHVHTEECYGE

-81 TAVSSGTNED
+81 TAASSGMNED

-96 PDEEETND
+96 PDDEETND

-112 ENGGKQKDSADKAED
+112 EN
-127 DEKQEDAPSVST
+127 APSVST

-144 DTAVPGGT
+144 DTTVPGGT

-173 LDGKLELN
+173 LDGKLELS

-208 KSEVGGEGEEK
+208 ESEAGKEEK
-219 LLITGW
+219 LPITGW
-225 TCSEYVQDE
+225 SCNEYVQDE

-278 VSGTAVLHVS
+278 YDPNNVVLSVNFEEGQS
-288 FKAGKEAKDL
+288 FKNLAYNESG
-298 YFDGNNFSSYN
+298 FSSLRD
-309 NDVMDL
+309 DVMNL
-315 LKQNGIR
+315 LYDHGIR
-322 VTSSGKDRFQLIM
+322 VTSSGENSFRLEM
-335 TKASI
+335 TDARI
-340 QNLQLS
+340 QNLELS
-346 QGTWEIELNGSNVLE
+346 RGTWEIVLNGRNVLE
-361 GKGKYVAG
+361 GKGTEVG
-369 CGLRINDNVS
+369 GVGLKIKENVS
-379 ATIKAGTAPASLTAH
+379 ATIKAGTAPASLTAK
-394 NYPTTGSSDGSC
+394 NYPTTGTSRDGSS
-406 GIQVAGSLT
+406 GIVVAGILT
-415 IESGTIEATAKAG
+415 IKSGTIEATADAG
-428 SNSAPDSGAILVGTT
+428 NNSDPFSGGIVVGSD
-443 GTLNING
+443 GILNING
-450 GSVTAAGTGKKGVY
+450 GAVTAAGTGKNGVL

-469 QMTGG
+469 RMTGG
-474 SLTVTGSGE
+474 SLTATGSGK
-483 PGIENVG
+483 PGIENEG
-490 SFELSDGTIS
+490 SFELSGGTIS
-500 TKSNSGGIGFLQ
+500 TSADNGGTGFVQ
-512 GRGSA
+512 RGKPA
-517 TIKAKELNTDR
+517 MIRANELITDR
-528 LYINGDGSFTV
+528 LYITKDSSFTV
-539 AKGGKVTS
+539 ASGGKVTS
-547 GSTTINSGTLT
+547 GSTIINSGTLT
-558 NAGEFVSNGPFE
+558 NEGEFVLNGALKKE
-570 KGKYGTFNNTGT
+570 KGTTFINKGT
-582 ISGSGSLPDDAKQTP
+582 ISGNGSLPDDVIKQTP
-597 DEIKDYTK
+597 DEITVDSAEKSVDYC
-605 KISKDYYKNMSI
+605 DNMSI
-617 DVPNLA
+617 DVPSLA
-623 AIQKPANA
+623 GIHQPDRA
-631 GNLQYELVEDTGS
+631 GKLQYELAEYTGS
-644 DKGAGTIDKETGRL
+644 DKGEGTIKKESGQLT
-658 KVTKA
+658 VTKA
-663 GVFKIKVNTQESGF
+663 GVFKIEVNTQESGF
-677 YKEGENP
+677 YKAGENP
-684 VYITLT
+684 VYIMLT
-690 VNKAAFPDSWNLT
+690 VNKAAFPASWNLI
-703 VTAASG
+703 VTATSG
-709 IYNGSKGYPAATIS
+709 IYNGSKGYPAAAIS
-723 TTGIPDGARYE
+723 ASSIPSDAKYE
-734 YQLKNTNRTDDLQ
+734 YQLKRTKSTDDLQ
-747 EEQWKSECPKIVNV
+747 EDQWKSECPKIVNV

-775 NYESKI
+775 NYESKV
-781 FCSDNQTD
+781 FCSGNQTN
-789 ITKRRFLD
+789 IIQRRFAD
-797 TKVTLEPQTVIYN
+797 TKVTLEPEKVIYN
-810 GQSWSPEIKVVEN
+810 GQSRDPEIKVVEN
-823 WQGASGAEVDKADY
+823 WQEASGDAVDRADY
-837 TIQYWTYWTGT
+837 IIQYWTYWTGT
-848 GNSEVT
+848 DNRIVT

-863 VHLIGQENYTNESN
+863 VYLLGQENYTNESKQ
-877 GAILTIDKCKLNARI
+877 AMLTIDKCKLNARI

-903 TTDITEEQNLSV
+903 TTDIREEQNLSV
-915 QLYSDSGIPDSQD
+915 QLYSDSGTPDSQD

-942 VGEHDIEAANITLA
+942 VGEHNIEAANITLA

-967 NSASVKGS
+967 NSTSIKGN
-975 IIARDFASMTVS
+975 IVARDFASMTVS

-996 EQKPQILASV
+996 EQKPQIHASV

-1049 MDNFNDAVKTV
+1049 MANFNDAVKTV
-1060 DVTVQQASS
+1060 NVTVQQAPSS
-1069 NSGSHSGGGKDSGGK
+1069 SDSHSGGG
-1084 DSSGKGSSGKGS
+1084 GKGS

-1177 DGYLSTGWLYDTLYQ
+1177 EGYLSTGWIHDTLYQ

-1212 KWYYLNPS
+1212 KWYYLNPNQ
-1220 HDGSAGIM
+1220 DGSAGIM
-1228 YSNRRTPDG
+1228 YSKRRTPDG

>member
-1 MKGIRRAAAMC
+1 MH
-12 LTMTLAVSTLFGN
+12 S
-25 TAWADMPQKTE
+25 
-36 RKKCVHVHTEECYGE
+36 EECYGE

-81 TAVSSGTNED
+81 TAASSGMNED

-112 ENGGKQKDSADKAED
+112 EN
-127 DEKQEDAPSVST
+127 APSVST

-144 DTAVPGGT
+144 DTTVPGGT

-173 LDGKLELN
+173 LDGKLELS

-196 YLPEAIIAQVGE
+196 YLPEAIIAQI
-208 KSEVGGEGEEK
+208 GEESEAGKEGK
-219 LLITGW
+219 LPITGW
-225 TCSEYVQDE
+225 TCNEYVQDE

-258 DADALVV
+258 DVEAPVV

-273 AALTA
+273 AAMPV
-278 VSGTAVLHVS
+278 VSGKCVLNVS
-288 FKAGKEAKDL
+288 FNSGEEFKGL
-298 YFDGNNFSSYN
+298 YFDGNKFSSVN
-309 NDVMDL
+309 NDVMKL
-315 LKQNGIR
+315 LNDHGIK
-322 VTSSGKDRFQLIM
+322 VTNSGENSFQLRM
-335 TKASI
+335 TNATI
-340 QNLQLS
+340 QNLELS
-346 QGTWEIELNGSNVLE
+346 QGTWEIVLNGSNVLK
-361 GKGKYVAG
+361 GKGKGFSG
-369 CGLRINDNVS
+369 CGLRINDYVS
-379 ATIKAGTAPASLTAH
+379 ATIKAETASASLTVK
-394 NYPTTGSSDGSC
+394 NSPTKRTSDDASSA
-406 GIQVAGSLT
+406 IVVAGSLT
-415 IESGTIEATAKAG
+415 IESGTIEAAAYAEQ
-428 SNSAPDSGAILVGTT
+428 NSDPVSGAIVVQSN
-443 GTLNING
+443 GTLNISG
-450 GSVTAAGTGKKGVY
+450 GSVTATGTHKNGVY
-464 VRGNF
+464 VRRNF

-474 SLTVTGSGE
+474 SLTVTGSGK
-483 PGIENVG
+483 PGIENEG
-490 SFELSDGTIS
+490 NFKLSGGTIS
-500 TKSNSGGIGFLQ
+500 TKSNSDGIGFLQ
-512 GRGSA
+512 RGGSA
-517 TIKAKELNTDR
+517 TIQARELNTDR
-528 LYINGDGSFTV
+528 LNITGNSSFTV
-539 AKGGKVTS
+539 ARGGKVTS
-547 GSTTINSGTLT
+547 GSTIINSGTLT
-558 NAGEFVSNGPFE
+558 NEGEFVSNGPFVKE
-570 KGKYGTFNNTGT
+570 ENGRFINTGT
-582 ISGSGSLPDDAKQTP
+582 ISGNGSLPDDVKQTP
-597 DEIKDYTK
+597 DKITGHKT
-605 KISKDYYKNMSI
+605 KISADYCNNMSI
-617 DVPNLA
+617 NVQNLA
-623 AIQKPANA
+623 AIQKPVNA
-631 GNLQYELVEDTGS
+631 GDLQYELVKYTGS
-644 DKGAGTIDKETGRL
+644 DKGEGTIDKKTGQL
-658 KVTKA
+658 TVTKA
-663 GVFKIKVNTQESGF
+663 GVFKIKVNTQASGF
-677 YKEGENP
+677 YKAGENP
-684 VYITLT
+684 VDITLT
-690 VNKAAFPDSWNLT
+690 VNKAAFPDHWNLT

-709 IYNGSKGYPAATIS
+709 EYMGAQGYLAATIS
-723 TTGIPDGARYE
+723 PIGIPDGARYE
-734 YQLKNTNRTDDLQ
+734 YQLKSTKSTDDLQ
-747 EEQWKSECPKIVNV
+747 EDQWKSECPKIVNV
-761 AESGQFVF
+761 AESDQYVF

-775 NYESKI
+775 NYKPKI
-781 FCSDNQTD
+781 FCSGNQTN
-789 ITKRRFLD
+789 ITKRNFTD
-797 TKVTLEPQTVIYN
+797 TKVTLEPETVIYN
-810 GQSWSPEIKVVEN
+810 GQSWSPKIKVVEN
-823 WQGASGAEVDKADY
+823 WQGASGNEVDTADY

-848 GNSEVT
+848 YNKEVT

-863 VHLIGQENYTNESN
+863 VWLMGKNKNYWANNTTASF
-877 GAILTIDKCKLNARI
+877 TIDKCKLKARI
-892 TGDSFDKVYDG
+892 TGNSFDKVYDG
-903 TTDITEEQNLSV
+903 TTDIREEQNLSV
-915 QLYSDSGIPDSQD
+915 QLYSDSGTPDSQD

-942 VGEHDIEAANITLA
+942 VGEHNIEAANITLA

-967 NSASVKGS
+967 NSTSIKGN
-975 IIARDFASMTVS
+975 IVARDFASMTVS

-996 EQKPQILASV
+996 EQKPQIHASV

-1049 MDNFNDAVKTV
+1049 MANFNDAVKTV
-1060 DVTVQQASS
+1060 NVTVQKVSS
-1069 NSGSHSGGGKDSGGK
+1069 SSGSHSGGGKDSGGK
-1084 DSSGKGSSGKGS
+1084 GSSGKG
-1096 SGKSSSGSSG
+1096 SSGSSG

-1177 DGYLSTGWLYDTLYQ
+1177 EGYLSTGWIYDTLYQ

-1212 KWYYLNPS
+1212 KWYYLNS
-1220 HDGSAGIM
+1220 NQDGSAGIM
-1228 YSNRRTPDG
+1228 YSKRRTPDG

>member
-1 MKGIRRAAAMC
+1 MIRR
-12 LTMTLAVSTLFGN
+12 
-25 TAWADMPQKTE
+25 
-36 RKKCVHVHTEECYGE
+36 
-51 PDEEATSSQIG
+51 I
-62 EEPTECTHVCTVE
+62 
-75 SGCIRN
+75 
-81 TAVSSGTNED
+81 
-91 DSETG
+91 
-96 PDEEETND
+96 
-104 QKDSADKA
+104 
-112 ENGGKQKDSADKAED
+112 SADKAED

-144 DTAVPGGT
+144 DTTVPSGT

-173 LDGKLELN
+173 LDGKLELS

-208 KSEVGGEGEEK
+208 ESEAGKEEK
-219 LLITGW
+219 LPITGW
-225 TCSEYVQDE
+225 SCNEYVQDE
-234 EGRWPLEGTYEF
+234 EGCWPLEGTYEF

-258 DADALVV
+258 DAEALVV

-273 AALTA
+273 AAMPVYDYQNVVLNVNFEEGEPPKGLA
-278 VSGTAVLHVS
+278 YDESG
-288 FKAGKEAKDL
+288 
-298 YFDGNNFSSYN
+298 FSSLN
-309 NDVMDL
+309 NDVMNL
-315 LKQNGIR
+315 LNDRGIK
-322 VTSSGKDRFQLIM
+322 VTNSGENSFQLRM
-335 TKASI
+335 TNATTI
-340 QNLQLS
+340 QNLELS
-346 QGTWEIELNGSNVLE
+346 RGTWEIVLNGSNGLE
-361 GKGKYVAG
+361 GKGKGVAG
-369 CGLRINDNVS
+369 VGLKIKENVS
-379 ATIKAGTAPASLTAH
+379 ATIKEGTAPASLTAK
-394 NYPTTGSSDGSC
+394 NSPTTGTSRDGSS
-406 GIQVAGSLT
+406 GIAVEGNLT
-415 IESGTIEATAKAG
+415 IESGTIEATADGGENSASFSGGIVVG
-428 SNSAPDSGAILVGTT
+428 SN

-450 GSVTAAGTGKKGVY
+450 GAVTAAGTGKNGVF

-469 QMTGG
+469 RMKGG
-474 SLTVTGSGE
+474 SLTATGSRK
-483 PGIENVG
+483 PGIENEG
-490 SFELSDGTIS
+490 TFELSGGTIS

-512 GRGSA
+512 GRGSV
-517 TIKAKELNTDR
+517 TIKANELNTDR
-528 LYINGDGSFTV
+528 LNITGNSSFTV
-539 AKGGKVTS
+539 ARGGKVTS
-547 GSTTINSGTLT
+547 GSTIINSGTLT
-558 NAGEFVSNGPFE
+558 NEGEFVSNGPFKKE
-570 KGKYGTFNNTGT
+570 KGTFINKGT
-582 ISGSGSLPDDAKQTP
+582 ISGNGSLPDDLKQKP
-597 DEIKDYTK
+597 DSITGYTAEI
-605 KISKDYYKNMSI
+605 SENYKENMSI
-617 DVPNLA
+617 NVPSLA
-623 AIQKPANA
+623 GIHKPVNA
-631 GNLQYELVEDTGS
+631 GNLQYELAEYTGS
-644 DKGAGTIDKETGRL
+644 DKGEGTINEETGQL
-658 KVTKA
+658 TVKKA
-663 GVFKIKVNTQESGF
+663 GVFKIKVNTQASGL
-677 YKEGENP
+677 YEAGKNP

-690 VNKAAFPDSWNLT
+690 VNKAAFPDHWNLI
-703 VTAASG
+703 VTATRD
-709 IYNGSKGYPAATIS
+709 IYNGSKGYPAAAIS
-723 TTGIPDGARYE
+723 ASGIPKGAGYE
-734 YQLKNTNRTDDLQ
+734 YQLKRTKNTDDLQ
-747 EEQWKSECPKIVNV
+747 EAQWESECPKIVNV
-761 AESGQFVF
+761 AESEQFVF

-775 NYESKI
+775 NYESKV
-781 FCSDNQTD
+781 FCSDNRTS
-789 ITKRRFLD
+789 ITERSFTD
-797 TKVTLEPQTVIYN
+797 TKVTLEPETVIYN
-810 GQSWSPEIKVVEN
+810 GQSQNPEIKVVEN
-823 WQGASGAEVDKADY
+823 WQGTSEDEVNKADY
-837 TIQYWTYWTGT
+837 TIKYWTYWTGT
-848 GNSEVT
+848 DNSIVR

-863 VHLIGQENYTNESN
+863 VHLLGQGNYKNESN
-877 GAILTIDKCKLNARI
+877 TAIFTIDKCKLNARI
-892 TGDSFDKVYDG
+892 TGDFFDKVYDG

-915 QLYSDSGIPDSQD
+915 QLYSDSGTPDSQD

-967 NSASVKGS
+967 NSTSIKGS

-996 EQKPQILASV
+996 EQKPQIHASV
-1006 ETGLSNVSPDAVVFT
+1006 ETGLSNVSLDAVVFT

-1060 DVTVQQASS
+1060 NVTVQQAPSS
-1069 NSGSHSGGGKDSGGK
+1069 SGSHSGGGKDSGGK
-1084 DSSGKGSSGKGS
+1084 GSGGKGS

-1177 DGYLSTGWLYDTLYQ
+1177 EGYLSTGWIYDTLYQ

-1212 KWYYLNPS
+1212 KWYYLNPNQ
-1220 HDGSAGIM
+1220 DGSAGIM
-1228 YSNRRTPDG
+1228 YSKRRTPDG

>member
-1 MKGIRRAAAMC
+1 MH
-12 LTMTLAVSTLFGN
+12 S
-25 TAWADMPQKTE
+25 
-36 RKKCVHVHTEECYGE
+36 EECYGE

-81 TAVSSGTNED
+81 TAASSGMNED

-112 ENGGKQKDSADKAED
+112 EN
-127 DEKQEDAPSVST
+127 APSVST

-144 DTAVPGGT
+144 DTTVPGGT

-173 LDGKLELN
+173 LDGKLELS

-196 YLPEAIIAQVGE
+196 YLPEAIIAQI
-208 KSEVGGEGEEK
+208 GEESEAGKEGK
-219 LLITGW
+219 LPITGW
-225 TCSEYVQDE
+225 TCNEYVQDE

-258 DADALVV
+258 DVEAPVV

-273 AALTA
+273 AAMPV
-278 VSGTAVLHVS
+278 VSGKCVLNVS
-288 FKAGKEAKDL
+288 FNSGEEFKGL
-298 YFDGNNFSSYN
+298 YFDGNKFSSVN
-309 NDVMDL
+309 NDVMKL
-315 LKQNGIR
+315 LNDHGIK
-322 VTSSGKDRFQLIM
+322 VTNSGENSFQLRM
-335 TKASI
+335 TNATI
-340 QNLQLS
+340 QNLELS
-346 QGTWEIELNGSNVLE
+346 QGTWEIVLNGSNVLK
-361 GKGKYVAG
+361 GKGKGFSG
-369 CGLRINDNVS
+369 CGLRINDYVS
-379 ATIKAGTAPASLTAH
+379 ATIKAETASASLTVK
-394 NYPTTGSSDGSC
+394 NSPTKRTSDDASSA
-406 GIQVAGSLT
+406 IVVAGSLT
-415 IESGTIEATAKAG
+415 IESGTIEAAAYAEQ
-428 SNSAPDSGAILVGTT
+428 NSDPVSGAIVVQSN
-443 GTLNING
+443 GTLNISG
-450 GSVTAAGTGKKGVY
+450 GSVTAAGTHKNGVY
-464 VRGNF
+464 VRRNF

-474 SLTVTGSGE
+474 SLTVTGSGK
-483 PGIENVG
+483 PGIENEG
-490 SFELSDGTIS
+490 NFKLSGGTIS
-500 TKSNSGGIGFLQ
+500 TKSNSDGIGFLQ
-512 GRGSA
+512 RGGSA
-517 TIKAKELNTDR
+517 TIQARELNTDR
-528 LYINGDGSFTV
+528 LNITGNSSFTV
-539 AKGGKVTS
+539 ARGGKVTS
-547 GSTTINSGTLT
+547 GSTIINSGTLT
-558 NAGEFVSNGPFE
+558 NEGEFVSNGPFVKE
-570 KGKYGTFNNTGT
+570 ENGRFINTGT
-582 ISGSGSLPDDAKQTP
+582 ISGNGSLPDDVKQTP
-597 DEIKDYTK
+597 DKITGHKT
-605 KISKDYYKNMSI
+605 KISADYCNNMSI
-617 DVPNLA
+617 NVQNLA
-623 AIQKPANA
+623 AIQKPVNA
-631 GNLQYELVEDTGS
+631 GDLQYELVKYTGS
-644 DKGAGTIDKETGRL
+644 DKGEGTIDKKTGQL
-658 KVTKA
+658 TVTKA
-663 GVFKIKVNTQESGF
+663 GVFKIKVNTQASGF
-677 YKEGENP
+677 YKAGENP
-684 VYITLT
+684 VDITLT
-690 VNKAAFPDSWNLT
+690 VNKAAFPDHWNLT

-709 IYNGSKGYPAATIS
+709 EYMGAQGYLAATIS
-723 TTGIPDGARYE
+723 PIGIPDGARYE
-734 YQLKNTNRTDDLQ
+734 YQLKSTKSTDDLQ
-747 EEQWKSECPKIVNV
+747 EDQWKSECPKIVNV
-761 AESGQFVF
+761 AESDQYVF

-775 NYESKI
+775 NYKPKI
-781 FCSDNQTD
+781 FCSGNQTN
-789 ITKRRFLD
+789 ITKRNFTD
-797 TKVTLEPQTVIYN
+797 TKVTLEPETVIYN
-810 GQSWSPEIKVVEN
+810 GQSWSPKIKVVEN
-823 WQGASGAEVDKADY
+823 WQGASGNEVDTADY

-848 GNSEVT
+848 YNKEVT

-863 VHLIGQENYTNESN
+863 VWLMGKNKNYWANNTTASF
-877 GAILTIDKCKLNARI
+877 TIDKCKLKARI
-892 TGDSFDKVYDG
+892 TGNSFDKVYDG
-903 TTDITEEQNLSV
+903 TTDIREEQNLSV
-915 QLYSDSGIPDSQD
+915 QLYSDSGTPDSQD

-942 VGEHDIEAANITLA
+942 VGEHNIEAANITLA

-967 NSASVKGS
+967 NSTSIKGN
-975 IIARDFASMTVS
+975 IVARDFASMTVS

-996 EQKPQILASV
+996 EQKQQIHASV

-1049 MDNFNDAVKTV
+1049 MANFKDAVKTV
-1060 DVTVQQASS
+1060 NVTVQKVSS
-1069 NSGSHSGGGKDSGGK
+1069 SSGSHSGGGKDSGGK
-1084 DSSGKGSSGKGS
+1084 GSSGKG
-1096 SGKSSSGSSG
+1096 SSGSSG

-1177 DGYLSTGWLYDTLYQ
+1177 EGYLSTGWIYDTLYQ

-1212 KWYYLNPS
+1212 KWYYLNS
-1220 HDGSAGIM
+1220 NQDGSAGIM
-1228 YSNRRTPDG
+1228 YSKRRTPDG

>member
-1 MKGIRRAAAMC
+1 MKGIRRAAAVC

-36 RKKCVHVHTEECYGE
+36 KKKCVHVHTEECYGE
-51 PDEEATSSQIG
+51 PDEAATSSQIE

-81 TAVSSGTNED
+81 TASSSGTNED

-96 PDEEETND
+96 PDDEETND

-112 ENGGKQKDSADKAED
+112 EN
-127 DEKQEDAPSVST
+127 APSVST

-144 DTAVPGGT
+144 DTTVPGGT

-173 LDGKLELN
+173 LDGKLELS

-196 YLPEAIIAQVGE
+196 YLPEAIVAQVGE
-208 KSEVGGEGEEK
+208 ESEAGKEEK
-219 LLITGW
+219 LSITGW
-225 TCSEYVQDE
+225 SCNEYVQDE

-258 DADALVV
+258 DAEALVV

-273 AALTA
+273 AAMPV
-278 VSGTAVLHVS
+278 VSGTPVLHVS
-288 FKAGKEAKDL
+288 FNSGDEVKSL
-298 YFDGNNFSSYN
+298 YFDGENFSSVYS
-309 NDVMDL
+309 DVMNL
-315 LKQNGIR
+315 LKARGIT
-322 VTSSGKDRFQLIM
+322 VTSLGESSFQLTM
-335 TKASI
+335 TNASI
-340 QNLQLS
+340 QYLELS
-346 QGTWEIELNGSNVLE
+346 QGTWEIVLNGSNELK
-361 GKGKYVAG
+361 GKGKGVGG
-369 CGLRINDNVS
+369 CGLRINNWVS
-379 ATIKAGTAPASLTAH
+379 ATIEAGTAPASLKAK
-394 NYPTTGSSDGSC
+394 NSPTTGRSDPSS
-406 GIQVAGSLT
+406 GIVVAGNLT
-415 IESGTIEATAKAG
+415 IESGTIEATAYAG
-428 SNSAPDSGAILVGTT
+428 NNSDPFSGGIVVGSD
-443 GTLNING
+443 GNLNING
-450 GSVTAAGTGKKGVY
+450 GAVTAAGTGKNGVL

-474 SLTVTGSGE
+474 SLTATGSGK
-483 PGIENVG
+483 PGIENEG

-500 TKSNSGGIGFLQ
+500 TSSDSGGTGFVQ
-512 GRGSA
+512 RGKPA
-517 TIKAKELNTDR
+517 MIRAKLITDR
-528 LYINGDGSFTV
+528 LCITGNSSFTV
-539 AKGGKVTS
+539 ARGGKVTS
-547 GSTTINSGTLT
+547 GSTRIDSGTLI

-570 KGKYGTFNNTGT
+570 KGTYGTFNNTGT
-582 ISGSGSLPDDAKQTP
+582 ISGSGSLPDDVKQIP
-597 DEIKDYTK
+597 DNITVYTAEISADYR
-605 KISKDYYKNMSI
+605 DNMSI
-617 DVPNLA
+617 NVQNLA
-623 AIQKPANA
+623 AIQKPVNA

-644 DKGAGTIDKETGRL
+644 DKGEGTIDKETGQL
-658 KVTKA
+658 TVTKA
-663 GVFKIKVNTQESGF
+663 GVFKIKVNTQASGF
-677 YKEGENP
+677 YKAGENP

-690 VNKAAFPDSWNLT
+690 VNKAAFPGDWNLT
-703 VTAASG
+703 VTAASDEYRG
-709 IYNGSKGYPAATIS
+709 AQGYPAAAINAS
-723 TTGIPDGARYE
+723 GIPSGARYE
-734 YQLKNTNRTDDLQ
+734 YQLKSTSSTDDLQ
-747 EEQWKSECPKIVNV
+747 EDQWKSECPKIVNV

-775 NYESKI
+775 NYKSKV
-781 FCSDNQTD
+781 FCSGNPTS
-789 ITKRRFLD
+789 IIKRRFAD
-797 TKVTLEPQTVIYN
+797 TKVTLEPETVIYN

-823 WQGASGAEVDKADY
+823 WQGASGDEVDKADY
-837 TIQYWTYWTGT
+837 IIQDWTYWTGT
-848 GNSEVT
+848 DNSKVT
-854 ERKDAGTYT
+854 ERKDAGIYT
-863 VHLIGQENYTNESN
+863 VYLLGQRNYTNESKQ
-877 GAILTIDKCKLNARI
+877 AILTIDKCKLNARI
-892 TGDSFDKVYDG
+892 TGYSFDKVYDG
-903 TTDITEEQNLSV
+903 TTDITEEQNLFV
-915 QLYSDSGIPDSQD
+915 QLYSDSGTPDSQD

-942 VGEHDIEAANITLA
+942 VGEHNIEAANITLA

-967 NSASVKGS
+967 NSTSIKGN
-975 IIARDFASMTVS
+975 IVARDFASMTVS
-987 ADPLTYNGT
+987 ADSLTYNGT
-996 EQKPQILASV
+996 EQKPQIHASV

-1049 MDNFNDAVKTV
+1049 MANFNDAVKTV
-1060 DVTVQQASS
+1060 NVTVQQAPSS
-1069 NSGSHSGGGKDSGGK
+1069 SGSHSGGGKDSGGK
-1084 DSSGKGSSGKGS
+1084 DSGGKGSSGT
-1096 SGKSSSGSSG
+1096 SSSVSSG

-1177 DGYLSTGWLYDTLYQ
+1177 EGYLSTGWIYDTLYQ

-1212 KWYYLNPS
+1212 KWYYLNS
-1220 HDGSAGIM
+1220 NQDGSAGIM
-1228 YSNRRTPDG
+1228 YSKRRTPDG

>member
-51 PDEEATSSQIG
+51 PEEEATSSQIG

-96 PDEEETND
+96 PDDEETND

-173 LDGKLELN
+173 LDGKLELS

-196 YLPEAIIAQVGE
+196 YLPEAIIAQIGE
-208 KSEVGGEGEEK
+208 ESEVGEEGK
-219 LLITGW
+219 LPITGW
-225 TCSEYVQDE
+225 TCNEYVQDE

-273 AALTA
+273 AAMP
-278 VSGTAVLHVS
+278 VVNPYAVLNVS
-288 FKAGKEAKDL
+288 FNPSERSQSL
-298 YFDGNNFSSYN
+298 YFDGKNFSSVN
-309 NDVMDL
+309 NDVMKL
-315 LKQNGIR
+315 LNDNGIK
-322 VTSSGKDRFQLIM
+322 VKVISSGEDRFQLIM
-335 TKASI
+335 TNATI
-340 QNLQLS
+340 QNLELS
-346 QGTWEIELNGSNVLE
+346 RGTWEIVLNGSNELK
-361 GKGKYVAG
+361 GKGKDFSG
-369 CGLRINDNVS
+369 CGLRINNWTS
-379 ATIKAGTAPASLTAH
+379 ATIKAGTAPASLTAK
-394 NYPTTGSSDGSC
+394 NSPTTGTSRDGSS
-406 GIQVAGSLT
+406 GIVVAGNLT
-415 IESGTIEATAKAG
+415 IESGTIEATAYAG
-428 SNSAPDSGAILVGTT
+428 NDSAPDSGAILVGTT

-464 VRGNF
+464 VRNNF

-474 SLTVTGSGE
+474 SLKVTGSGK

-490 SFELSDGTIS
+490 NFNLSGGTIS
-500 TKSNSGGIGFLQ
+500 TKSKSDGIGFLQ
-512 GRGSA
+512 GGGSA
-517 TIKAKELNTDR
+517 TIQANELITDR
-528 LYINGDGSFTV
+528 LCITGNSSFTV
-539 AKGGKVTS
+539 ASGGKVTS
-547 GSTTINSGTLT
+547 GSTIIDRGTLT
-558 NAGEFVSNGPFE
+558 NEGEFVSNGPFV
-570 KGKYGTFNNTGT
+570 KGEGGTFNNTGT

-597 DEIKDYTK
+597 DNITSYTA
-605 KISKDYYKNMSI
+605 KISADYRENMSI
-617 DVPNLA
+617 DVPSLA
-623 AIQKPANA
+623 AIQKPVNA
-631 GNLQYELVEDTGS
+631 GNLQYELAEYTGS
-644 DKGAGTIDKETGRL
+644 DKGEGTIDKETGHL
-658 KVTKA
+658 TVTKA
-663 GVFKIKVNTQESGF
+663 GVFKIKVNTQASGF
-677 YKEGENP
+677 YKAGENP
-684 VYITLT
+684 VYITLK
-690 VNKAAFPDSWNLT
+690 VNKAAFPNSWNLT

-709 IYNGSKGYPAATIS
+709 EYTGAQGYPAADIS

-734 YQLKNTNRTDDLQ
+734 YQLKSTSSTNDLQ
-747 EEQWKSECPKIVNV
+747 EAQWKSKCPKIVNV

-781 FCSDNQTD
+781 FCSDNQTN
-789 ITKRRFLD
+789 ITRRNFTD
-797 TKVTLEPQTVIYN
+797 TKVTLEPEKVIYN
-810 GQSWSPEIKVVEN
+810 GQSWDPEIKVVEN
-823 WQGASGAEVDKADY
+823 WQGSSRDEVNKADY
-837 TIQYWTYWTGT
+837 TIKDWTYWTGT
-848 GNSEVT
+848 YNTTVK

-863 VHLIGQENYTNESN
+863 VYLLGLENYTNESN
-877 GAILTIDKCKLNARI
+877 TAIFTIDKCKLNARI
-892 TGDSFDKVYDG
+892 TGNSFDKVYDG

-915 QLYSDSGIPDSQD
+915 QLYSDSGTPDSQD
-928 VRADQVNLAYQSAD
+928 VRANQVNLAYQSAD
-942 VGEHDIEAANITLA
+942 VGEHNIEAANITLA

-967 NSASVKGS
+967 NSASIKGS

-1049 MDNFNDAVKTV
+1049 MANFNDAVKTV
-1060 DVTVQQASS
+1060 NVTVQQTPSS
-1069 NSGSHSGGGKDSGGK
+1069 SGSHSGGGKDSG
-1084 DSSGKGSSGKGS
+1084 GKGSSGKGS

-1106 TVTKDSQKGYR
+1106 TVTKDS
-1117 SEEQGV
+1117 
-1123 ITGASNQAVND
+1123 
-1134 GYSHWIK
+1134 
-1141 DARGWWLRYSD
+1141 
-1152 GTWPMGNTGAFHW
+1152 
-1165 EKVNGRWWAFGA
+1165 
-1177 DGYLSTGWLYDTLYQ
+1177 
-1192 GWFYMDENQGMLTG
+1192 
-1206 WQFING
+1206 
-1212 KWYYLNPS
+1212 
-1220 HDGSAGIM
+1220 
-1228 YSNRRTPDG
+1228 
-1237 WYVKEDGSW
+1237 
-1246 DEEAGR
+1246 

>member
-36 RKKCVHVHTEECYGE
+36 KKKCVHVHTEECYGE

-62 EEPTECTHVCTVE
+62 EEPTECTHICTVE

-96 PDEEETND
+96 PDDEETND
-104 QKDSADKA
+104 QK
-112 ENGGKQKDSADKAED
+112 NSADKAED

-144 DTAVPGGT
+144 DTTVPGGT

-173 LDGKLELN
+173 LDGKLELS

-196 YLPEAIIAQVGE
+196 YLPQAIIAQVGE
-208 KSEVGGEGEEK
+208 ESEAGKEEK
-219 LLITGW
+219 LPITGW
-225 TCSEYVQDE
+225 SCNEYVQDE
-234 EGRWPLEGTYEF
+234 EGCWPLEGTYEF

-258 DADALVV
+258 DVDALVV

-278 VSGTAVLHVS
+278 YDPNNVVLSVNFEEGES
-288 FKAGKEAKDL
+288 FKNLAYNESG
-298 YFDGNNFSSYN
+298 FSSLR
-309 NDVMDL
+309 NDVMNL
-315 LKQNGIR
+315 LKQHGIT
-322 VTSSGKDRFQLIM
+322 VTSSGENRFQLIM
-335 TKASI
+335 TNASI
-340 QNLQLS
+340 QNLELS
-346 QGTWEIELNGSNVLE
+346 RGTWEIVLNESNVLK
-361 GKGKYVAG
+361 GKGTQVG
-369 CGLRINDNVS
+369 GVGLKIKENVS

-394 NYPTTGSSDGSC
+394 NYPTTGTSNDGSS
-406 GIQVAGSLT
+406 GIAVEGNLT
-415 IESGTIEATAKAG
+415 IESGTIEATADAG
-428 SNSAPDSGAILVGTT
+428 KNSAPFSGGIVVGRE
-443 GTLNING
+443 GILNING
-450 GSVTAAGTGKKGVY
+450 GAVTAAGTGKNGVF

-469 QMTGG
+469 RMKGG
-474 SLTVTGSGE
+474 SLTATGSRK
-483 PGIENVG
+483 PGIENEG
-490 SFELSDGTIS
+490 TFELSGGTIS
-500 TKSNSGGIGFLQ
+500 TSADNGGTGFVQ
-512 GRGSA
+512 RGKPA
-517 TIKAKELNTDR
+517 MIKANELNTDR
-528 LYINGDGSFTV
+528 LNITGNSSFTV
-539 AKGGKVTS
+539 ARGGKVTS
-547 GSTTINSGTLT
+547 GSTIINSGTLT
-558 NAGEFVSNGPFE
+558 NEGEFVSNGPFVKE
-570 KGKYGTFNNTGT
+570 KDGTFINKGT
-582 ISGSGSLPDDAKQTP
+582 ISGNGSLPDDLKQKPGNITVNQA
-597 DEIKDYTK
+597 EISAGYRD
-605 KISKDYYKNMSI
+605 NMLI
-617 DVPNLA
+617 DVPSLA
-623 AIQKPANA
+623 GIHKPVNA
-631 GNLQYELVEDTGS
+631 GNLQYELAEYTGS
-644 DKGAGTIDKETGRL
+644 DKGEGTINEETGQL
-658 KVTKA
+658 TVTKA
-663 GVFKIKVNTQESGF
+663 GVFKIEVNTQESGL
-677 YKEGENP
+677 YKAGENP
-684 VYITLT
+684 VCITLT
-690 VNKAAFPDSWNLT
+690 VNKAAFPEHWNLT

-709 IYNGSKGYPAATIS
+709 GEYRGAQGYLAATIS
-723 TTGIPDGARYE
+723 PIGIPDGARYE
-734 YQLKNTNRTDDLQ
+734 YQLKRTSSTDDLQ

-761 AESGQFVF
+761 AESDQFVF

-775 NYESKI
+775 NYESKV
-781 FCSDNQTD
+781 FCSDNRTS
-789 ITKRRFLD
+789 ITERSFTD
-797 TKVTLEPQTVIYN
+797 TKVTLEPETVIYN
-810 GQSWSPEIKVVEN
+810 GQSRNPEIKVVEN
-823 WQGASGAEVDKADY
+823 WQGTSRDEVNKADY
-837 TIQYWTYWTGT
+837 TIKYWTYWTGT
-848 GNSEVT
+848 YNREVR

-863 VHLIGQENYTNESN
+863 VHLLGQGNYKNESN
-877 GAILTIDKCKLNARI
+877 TAIFTIDKCKLNARI
-892 TGDSFDKVYDG
+892 TGGSFDKVYDG

-915 QLYSDSGIPDSQD
+915 QLYSDSGTPDSQD

-942 VGEHDIEAANITLA
+942 VGEHNIEAANITLA

-967 NSASVKGS
+967 NSTSIKGN
-975 IIARDFASMTVS
+975 IVARDFASMTVS

-996 EQKPQILASV
+996 EQKPQIHASV

-1060 DVTVQQASS
+1060 NVTVQQAPSS
-1069 NSGSHSGGGKDSGGK
+1069 SGSHSGGG
-1084 DSSGKGSSGKGS
+1084 GKGS

-1177 DGYLSTGWLYDTLYQ
+1177 EGYLSTGWIYDTLYQ

-1212 KWYYLNPS
+1212 KWYYLNS
-1220 HDGSAGIM
+1220 NQDGSAGIM
-1228 YSNRRTPDG
+1228 YSKRRTPDG